1 MENKDSNKN
10 FKESI
15 CIAHQTNTYQC
26 DFYSKN
32 GFAVHCNKVNSET
45 DNIIKEIK
53 NIKEDNIY
61 LILEN
66 LNILE
71 KRSFYEII
79 LKKNKNIKI
88 KTNNS
93 LFLETLCSI
102 KNNNVQYNQAANFLT
117 LQIPLN
123 HILLIR
129 NTDIDIL
136 SVLKNNNIEH
146 DVFIK
151 LEIEIFQSFSVLDK
165 FRANLLET
173 AKEQSPN
180 NILLKENNDRL
191 SVNIDALCNDL
202 SMIIHE
208 FYTKY
213 KEYLSTNNLINK
225 INKYGEQE
233 IHSYIQEN
241 IKPAMK
247 KIESYILS
255 YTEKKDKF
263 LFAKLI
269 FASIMLI
276 VDLIIIG
283 LGVATTPLGV
293 GPLLISLGIAN
304 LSYTS
309 SILDIY
315 TSDKE
320 TYKEQEEINN
330 LLSDLYFTVL
340 LQSFGNSIKP
350 LMEYEYK
357 IRGNYIY
364 TENSISIYSSY
375 NPLNIYKNN
384 DMPTYNINYKYNEDI
399 QKDSTFSSVFNEIY
413 IENENTGKNLKQ
425 IHDRFI
431 ELYQEKKDKIFNKS
445 IDNLSQILYIETP
458 LYTTPLLSH
467 YLNNKINSNMQK
479 KVSEYCNVII
489 FTNSLLSGQS
499 PSVKQELTNKLKVNP
514 TYHISFGAGAEDYK
528 RNYGMHDY
536 ADYDLMI
543 NKVQEETSKIYPM
556 FFSCFKY
563 TEKTNYID
571 NILSNIEKIYSEYY
585 GLLSKLIKTIRQS
598 DIFIF
603 SKISIIKK
611 ILRNQSILKND
622 YGYFIFHQ
630 DKMEYNKKIPY
641 VKQYLINYF
650 AYYNEIV
657 EFINQK
663 NISDDELNIHLN
675 NLYTRIMNAFQ
686 PISYFYTNEQ
696 LDEYDMYEEYKD
708 FIKDQIQEFLDTL
721 IGNCE
726 KEFAKITEINQQ
738 HRMEFKNYKKIM
750 YPFILINFNIYD
762 KYYEYF
768 NNLYISTYDFITY
781 RNKTIANIKLNHDK
795 LSYNDIIFIKI
806 SEKIFDLS
814 LNMLKNI
821 VFSILFY
828 TDITS
833 SNIKFLHYDKI
844 KENNLE
850 DTFEY
855 GIIYNFLNQQGVHVK
870 SSFTL
875 ELYNIIKT
883 YMTYEVFK
891 KHTPSEYLVDENRY
905 NECKEYVLNIITIN
919 DKNIRDTADSQTFQS
934 TLIYL
939 YEFILDHF
947 KFKPEYINHHDVIS
961 EQETNITVESKDIAN
976 EIFLNI
982 DSINEINEEIELKG
996 LSSGAK
1002 KGAKTIGNY
1011 LFGALLDEVLQWI
1024 YDIPDKEKLKKYI
1037 NLYNYMHLDNRFL
1050 PPHTVINQH
1059 TVCMPIDII
1068 NNLSIFDNKAVLFG
1082 DKNMDINSLINAYSL
1097 YANIND
1103 TDIAKSIFKERMKTY
1118 LTGMNIKDL
1127 DNVLLT
1133 EYKDKYN
1140 GSSIHG
1146 AGASKAWDYIAK
1158 EHKNQK
1164 KDEPLNINIETI
1176 KNMLGLKDEK
1186 LSDIPDNKETG
1197 FNGSKKE
1204 YNKSIDTPA
1213 TTVAKSFYQAV
1224 CFAEGYKPD
1233 FDLVPKKIKA
1243 VQTDSKVIQKRNSS
1257 FTESLH
1263 EIARQNLRSA
1273 YMQVEKKE
1281 FDGEE
1286 LDENIYVNQQPFI
1299 GIITLWVLP
1308 QNIIEG

>member
-10 FKESI
+10 FKECI
-15 CIAHQTNTYQC
+15 CIAPQTNTYQC

-71 KRSFYEII
+71 KREFYEII

-117 LQIPLN
+117 LQIPYN
-123 HILLIR
+123 HISIIK
-129 NTDIDIL
+129 NADIDIL

-146 DVFIK
+146 GVFIK
-151 LEIEIFQSFSVLDK
+151 LEIEIIKSFSVLDK
-165 FRANLLET
+165 FRVNLLET

-180 NILLKENNDRL
+180 NILLKETNDRL

-233 IHSYIQEN
+233 ILNYIQEN
-241 IKPAMK
+241 IKPAME
-247 KIESYILS
+247 KIENYILS
-255 YTEKKDKF
+255 YTEKKEKY
-263 LFAKLI
+263 LFTKLI
-269 FASIMLI
+269 IASIMYPIDLLLI
-276 VDLIIIG
+276 GIG
-283 LGVATTPLGV
+283 IATTPMGV
-293 GPLLISLGIAN
+293 GPLLISLGVAK
-304 LSYTS
+304 LSYTYS
-309 SILDIY
+309 LIDLYISN
-315 TSDKE
+315 KE
-320 TYKEQEEINN
+320 TSKEQLEINN

-357 IRGNYIY
+357 IRGNYVY

-384 DMPTYNINYKYNEDI
+384 DIRTYNINYKYNKDI

-458 LYTTPLLSH
+458 LYTTPLLSY

-499 PSVKQELTNKLKVNP
+499 PSVTQELTNKLSINP
-514 TYHISFGAGAEDYK
+514 TYHISYSTGAEDYK
-528 RNYGMHDY
+528 RNYGMYDY

-563 TEKTNYID
+563 TGKTNYID
-571 NILSNIEKIYSEYY
+571 NILSNIEKIYNEYVA
-585 GLLSKLIKTIRQS
+585 LFNSMKNKVESWKIKYIEERQRMLE
-598 DIFIF
+598 DEKFRF
-603 SKISIIKK
+603 FYKQNY
-611 ILRNQSILKND
+611 L
-622 YGYFIFHQ
+622 
-630 DKMEYNKKIPY
+630 EYNKKIPFI
-641 VKQYLINYF
+641 KKHIIHCF
-650 AYYNEIV
+650 AYYNDMVAHIQTY
-657 EFINQK
+657 FIL
-663 NISDDELNIHLN
+663 DDELNIHLN
-675 NLYTRIMNAFQ
+675 NLFNLTMTAYQ
-686 PISYFYTNEQ
+686 SISYFYTNEQ

-708 FIKDQIQEFLDTL
+708 FIKDQIEEFLDKL
-721 IGNCE
+721 INDC
-726 KEFAKITEINQQ
+726 KNEFDKLTGINQRHQ
-738 HRMEFKNYKKIM
+738 MEFINYKNTM
-750 YPFILINFNIYD
+750 YPFILINFNIHDEYD
-762 KYYEYF
+762 KYFDNLCKNIYYF
-768 NNLYISTYDFITY
+768 LKY
-781 RNKTIANIKLNHDK
+781 RDKTITNIRLNHNQ
-795 LSYNDIIFIKI
+795 LSCDAPIFIKL
-806 SEKIFDLS
+806 SEKIFELS
-814 LNMLKNI
+814 LSLLKNI
-821 VFSILFY
+821 VLAILFY
-828 TDITS
+828 TDIS
-833 SNIKFLHYDKI
+833 SRNIKLLNDDKI
-844 KENNLE
+844 KQNNIE
-850 DTFEY
+850 DAFEY
-855 GIIYNFLNQQGVHVK
+855 GIMYNMLTGVSIN
-870 SSFTL
+870 SSFIL
-875 ELYNIIKT
+875 ELYNIIKN

-891 KHTPSEYLVDENRY
+891 KYVSTEYLVGENKY

-919 DKNIRDTADSQTFQS
+919 HKNIENIAGSQRFKS

-939 YEFILDHF
+939 YEFIFYHF
-947 KFKPEYINHHDVIS
+947 KFNPEYINHNDVIS
-961 EQETNITVESKDIAN
+961 EQETNITVESKDIAT

-982 DSINEINEEIELKG
+982 DSINEISEEIEFKG

-1002 KGAKTIGNY
+1002 KGAKKVANY
-1011 LFGALLDEVLQWI
+1011 FFDALLDEVLQWI
-1024 YDIPDKEKLKKYI
+1024 YDIPDKEVLKKYI
-1037 NLYNYMHLDNRFL
+1037 NLYNYMHLDDKFL

-1118 LTGMNIKDL
+1118 LTGINVTDL
-1127 DNVLLT
+1127 DNVLLK

-1146 AGASKAWDYIAK
+1146 AGALKAWDYIAK
-1158 EHKNQK
+1158 KHKEQK

-1186 LSDIPDNKETG
+1186 LSNISDNNDIEI
-1197 FNGSKKE
+1197 NGNARMD
-1204 YNKSIDTPA
+1204 NKSIDTPA

-1243 VQTDSKVIQKRNSS
+1243 VQTDSKIIQKRNSS

-1273 YMQVEKKE
+1273 YMQVDDKK
-1281 FDGEE
+1281 FK
-1286 LDENIYVNQQPFI
+1286 DENINDKILVNQQPFI

-1308 QNIIEG
+1308 QNLIEG

>member
-71 KRSFYEII
+71 KREFYEII

-117 LQIPLN
+117 LQIPYN
-123 HILLIR
+123 HISIIK
-129 NTDIDIL
+129 NADIDIL

-146 DVFIK
+146 GVFIK
-151 LEIEIFQSFSVLDK
+151 LEIEIIKSFSVLDK
-165 FRANLLET
+165 FRVNLLET

-180 NILLKENNDRL
+180 NILLKETNDRL

-233 IHSYIQEN
+233 ILNYIQEN
-241 IKPAMK
+241 IKPAME
-247 KIESYILS
+247 KIENYILS
-255 YTEKKDKF
+255 YTEKKEKY
-263 LFAKLI
+263 LFTKLI
-269 FASIMLI
+269 IASIMYPIDLLLI
-276 VDLIIIG
+276 GIG
-283 LGVATTPLGV
+283 IATTPMGV
-293 GPLLISLGIAN
+293 GPLLISLGVAK
-304 LSYTS
+304 LSYTYS
-309 SILDIY
+309 LIDLYISN
-315 TSDKE
+315 KE
-320 TYKEQEEINN
+320 TSKEQLEINN

-357 IRGNYIY
+357 IRGNYVY

-384 DMPTYNINYKYNEDI
+384 DIRTYNINYKYNKDI
-399 QKDSTFSSVFNEIY
+399 QKDSTFSTVFNEIY

-458 LYTTPLLSH
+458 LYTTPLLSY
-467 YLNNKINSNMQK
+467 YLSNKIDSNMNK
-479 KVSEYCNVII
+479 NITDYCNVII

-499 PSVKQELTNKLKVNP
+499 PSVKQELTNKLSINP
-514 TYHISFGAGAEDYK
+514 TYHISYSTGAEDYK
-528 RNYGMHDY
+528 RNYGMYDY

-563 TEKTNYID
+563 TGKTNYID
-571 NILSNIEKIYSEYY
+571 NILSNIEKIYNEYVA
-585 GLLSKLIKTIRQS
+585 LFNSMKNKVESWKIKYIEERQRMLE
-598 DIFIF
+598 DEKFRF
-603 SKISIIKK
+603 FYKQNY
-611 ILRNQSILKND
+611 L
-622 YGYFIFHQ
+622 
-630 DKMEYNKKIPY
+630 EYNKKIPFI
-641 VKQYLINYF
+641 KKHIIHCF
-650 AYYNEIV
+650 AYYNDMVAHIQTY
-657 EFINQK
+657 FIL
-663 NISDDELNIHLN
+663 DDELNIHLN
-675 NLYTRIMNAFQ
+675 NLFNLTMTAYQ
-686 PISYFYTNEQ
+686 SISYFYTNEQ

-708 FIKDQIQEFLDTL
+708 FIKDQIEEFLDKL
-721 IGNCE
+721 INDC
-726 KEFAKITEINQQ
+726 KNEFDKLTGINQRHQ
-738 HRMEFKNYKKIM
+738 MEFINYKNTM
-750 YPFILINFNIYD
+750 YPFILINFNIHDEYD
-762 KYYEYF
+762 KYFDNLCKNIYYF
-768 NNLYISTYDFITY
+768 LKY
-781 RNKTIANIKLNHDK
+781 RDKTITNIRLNHNQ
-795 LSYNDIIFIKI
+795 LSCDAPIFIKL
-806 SEKIFDLS
+806 SEKIFELS
-814 LNMLKNI
+814 LSLLKNI
-821 VFSILFY
+821 VLAILFY
-828 TDITS
+828 TDIS
-833 SNIKFLHYDKI
+833 SRNIKLLNDDKI
-844 KENNLE
+844 KQNNIE
-850 DTFEY
+850 DAFEY
-855 GIIYNFLNQQGVHVK
+855 GIMYNMLTGVSIN
-870 SSFTL
+870 SSFIL
-875 ELYNIIKT
+875 ELYNIIKN

-891 KHTPSEYLVDENRY
+891 KYVSTEYLVGENKY

-919 DKNIRDTADSQTFQS
+919 HKNIENIAGSQRFKS

-939 YEFILDHF
+939 YEFIFYHF
-947 KFKPEYINHHDVIS
+947 KFNPEYINHNDVIS
-961 EQETNITVESKDIAN
+961 EQETNITVESKDIAT

-982 DSINEINEEIELKG
+982 DSINEISEEIEFKG

-1002 KGAKTIGNY
+1002 KGAKKVANY
-1011 LFGALLDEVLQWI
+1011 FFDALLDEVLQWI
-1024 YDIPDKEKLKKYI
+1024 YDIPDKEVLKKYI
-1037 NLYNYMHLDNRFL
+1037 NLYNYMHLDDKFL

-1146 AGASKAWDYIAK
+1146 AGALKAWDYIAK
-1158 EHKNQK
+1158 KHKEQK

-1186 LSDIPDNKETG
+1186 LSNISDNNDIEI
-1197 FNGSKKE
+1197 NGNARMD
-1204 YNKSIDTPA
+1204 NKSIDTPA

-1243 VQTDSKVIQKRNSS
+1243 VQTDSKIIQKRNSS

-1273 YMQVEKKE
+1273 YMQVDDKK
-1281 FDGEE
+1281 FK
-1286 LDENIYVNQQPFI
+1286 DENINDKILVNQQPFI

-1308 QNIIEG
+1308 QNLIEG

>member
-71 KRSFYEII
+71 KREFYEII
-79 LKKNKNIKI
+79 LKKKKNIKI

-117 LQIPLN
+117 LQIPYN
-123 HILLIR
+123 HISIIK
-129 NTDIDIL
+129 NADIDIL

-146 DVFIK
+146 GVFIK
-151 LEIEIFQSFSVLDK
+151 LEIEIIKSFSVLDK
-165 FRANLLET
+165 FRVNLLET

-180 NILLKENNDRL
+180 NILLKETNDRL
-191 SVNIDALCNDL
+191 SVNIDALCNAL

-247 KIESYILS
+247 NIESYILS

-320 TYKEQEEINN
+320 TYKEQLEINN

-384 DMPTYNINYKYNEDI
+384 DIPTYNINYKYNKDI
-399 QKDSTFSSVFNEIY
+399 QKDSTFSTVFNEIY

-499 PSVKQELTNKLKVNP
+499 PSVKQELTNKLSINP

-528 RNYGMHDY
+528 RNYGMYDY

-563 TEKTNYID
+563 TGKTNYID
-571 NILSNIEKIYSEYY
+571 NILSKIEKIYNEYVA
-585 GLLSKLIKTIRQS
+585 LFNSMKNKVESWKIKYIEDRQRMLE
-598 DIFIF
+598 DEKFRFFYTQIN
-603 SKISIIKK
+603 
-611 ILRNQSILKND
+611 L
-622 YGYFIFHQ
+622 
-630 DKMEYNKKIPY
+630 EYNKKIPFIR
-641 VKQYLINYF
+641 KHIINYF
-650 AYYNEIV
+650 AYYNDTI
-657 EFINQK
+657 IYIK
-663 NISDDELNIHLN
+663 NYTLLDDELNTHLN
-675 NLYTRIMNAFQ
+675 NLFNLTMSAYQ
-686 PISYFYTNEQ
+686 SISYFYTNEQ
-696 LDEYDMYEEYKD
+696 LDEYDMYEEYKG

-828 TDITS
+828 SDITHS
-833 SNIKFLHYDKI
+833 RIQFLHYDKI

-855 GIIYNFLNQQGVHVK
+855 GIIYNFLNQQGVHVR

-875 ELYNIIKT
+875 ELYNIIKKF
-883 YMTYEVFK
+883 MTYEVFK
-891 KHTPSEYLVDENRY
+891 KHVPNEYLVDENKY
-905 NECKEYVLNIITIN
+905 NECKEYILNIITIN
-919 DKNIRDTADSQTFQS
+919 HTNIRDTADSQTFQS

-939 YEFILDHF
+939 YDFILDHF
-947 KFKPEYINHHDVIS
+947 KFKPEYINHYKVIS
-961 EQETNITVESKDIAN
+961 EQEI
-976 EIFLNI
+976 NI
-982 DSINEINEEIELKG
+982 DIESIDIFTEILLNADTIYEINEEIDLKG

-1037 NLYNYMHLDNRFL
+1037 NLYNYMHLDDKFL

-1158 EHKNQK
+1158 KHKEQK

-1186 LSDIPDNKETG
+1186 LSNISDNNDIEI
-1197 FNGSKKE
+1197 NGNARMD
-1204 YNKSIDTPA
+1204 NKSIDTPA

-1243 VQTDSKVIQKRNSS
+1243 VQTDSKIIQKRNSS

-1273 YMQVEKKE
+1273 YMQVDSKK
-1281 FDGEE
+1281 FDGEIS
-1286 LDENIYVNQQPFI
+1286 LKDISVNQQPFI
-1299 GIITLWVLP
+1299 GIITLWILP
-1308 QNIIEG
+1308 QNIIEV

>member
-1 MENKDSNKN
+1 MESKDSKKS
-10 FKESI
+10 FKENV
-15 CIAHQTNTYQC
+15 CIASQTNTYQC

-32 GFAVHCNKVNSET
+32 GFAVHSNIFNSET

-53 NIKEDNIY
+53 HIKEDNIY

-102 KNNNVQYNQAANFLT
+102 KNNNVQYNQAAKILT
-117 LQIPLN
+117 LQIPYN
-123 HILLIR
+123 QIFSTK
-129 NTDIDIL
+129 NSCIDIL
-136 SVLKNNNIEH
+136 SILKNKYTNPEQMF
-146 DVFIK
+146 FIK

-173 AKEQSPN
+173 AKEQSPD
-180 NILLKENNDRL
+180 NILLKENNGRL

-202 SMIIHE
+202 SKVIHE
-208 FYTKY
+208 FYIQY
-213 KEYLSTNNLINK
+213 KEFLSTNNIINK
-225 INKYGEQE
+225 INTNGEQE
-233 IHSYIQEN
+233 ILNYIQEN
-241 IKPAMK
+241 IKSAMT
-247 KIESYILS
+247 KIADYIFS
-255 YTEKKDKF
+255 YTKQKKKY
-263 LFAKLI
+263 LSTTLI
-269 FASIMLI
+269 IASIMYPIDLLLI
-276 VDLIIIG
+276 
-283 LGVATTPLGV
+283 GVGIATTPTGI
-293 GPLLISLGIAN
+293 GPLLISLGLAK
-304 LSYTS
+304 LSYS
-309 SILDIY
+309 FSLINLY
-315 TSDKE
+315 NSNQE
-320 TYKEQEEINN
+320 TINEQIEINT
-330 LLSDLYFTVL
+330 LLSDLYYTVL
-340 LQSFGNSIKP
+340 LQSFSNSIKP

-384 DMPTYNINYKYNEDI
+384 DIPTYNINYKYNKDI
-399 QKDSTFSSVFNEIY
+399 QKDSTFSTVFNEIY

-458 LYTTPLLSH
+458 LYTTPLLSY
-467 YLNNKINSNMQK
+467 YLNNKINSNMHK

-499 PSVKQELTNKLKVNP
+499 PLVKQELTDKLSINP
-514 TYHISFGAGAEDYK
+514 TYHISYNIGAEDYK
-528 RNYGMHDY
+528 RNYGMYDY

-563 TEKTNYID
+563 AEKTNYID
-571 NILSNIEKIYSEYY
+571 NILSKIEKIYNEYVA
-585 GLLSKLIKTIRQS
+585 LFNSMKNKVESWKIRYIEERQRMLE
-598 DIFIF
+598 DENFRF
-603 SKISIIKK
+603 FYKQNY
-611 ILRNQSILKND
+611 LEN
-622 YGYFIFHQ
+622 
-630 DKMEYNKKIPY
+630 NKKIPFI
-641 VKQYLINYF
+641 KKHIINYF
-650 AYYNEIV
+650 AYYNDMVVHIKTY
-657 EFINQK
+657 FIL
-663 NISDDELNIHLN
+663 DDELNIHLN
-675 NLYTRIMNAFQ
+675 NLFNLTMNAYQ
-686 PISYFYTNEQ
+686 SISYFYTNEQ
-696 LDEYDMYEEYKD
+696 LDDYDMYDEYKD
-708 FIKDQIQEFLDTL
+708 FIKEQITEFLDTL

-750 YPFILINFNIYD
+750 NLFILINFNIYD
-762 KYYEYF
+762 NYYEYF
-768 NNLYISTYDFITY
+768 NNLYISTYDFIQY

-814 LNMLKNI
+814 LNILKNI

-828 TDITS
+828 THITS
-833 SNIKFLHYDKI
+833 SNIKLLLYDKI
-844 KENNLE
+844 KEKNLE

-855 GIIYNFLNQQGVHVK
+855 GIIYNFLNQQGIHVK

-875 ELYNIIKT
+875 ELYNIIET
-883 YMTYEVFK
+883 YMTYEVFN
-891 KHTPSEYLVDENRY
+891 KHVPNEYLIDENRY
-905 NECKEYVLNIITIN
+905 NKCKEYVLDIITIN
-919 DKNIRDTADSQTFQS
+919 YKNIKDTADSQTFKS

-939 YEFILDHF
+939 YELILDHF
-947 KFKPEYINHHDVIS
+947 KFKPEYINHYDAVS
-961 EQETNITVESKDIAN
+961 EQETNITVESIDIFT
-976 EIFLNI
+976 EILLNADTI
-982 DSINEINEEIELKG
+982 YETNEEIKLKG
-996 LSSGAK
+996 VSSAVK
-1002 KGAKTIGNY
+1002 KGAYKIGNY
-1011 LFGALLDEVLQWI
+1011 LFGALLDEMLQWI
-1024 YDIPDKEKLKKYI
+1024 YDIPDKEILKKYI
-1037 NLYNYMHLDNRFL
+1037 NLYNYMHLDDKFL

-1059 TVCMPIDII
+1059 SVCMPIDIT
-1068 NNLSIFDNKAVLFG
+1068 NNFSIFDNSFILFG

-1103 TDIAKSIFKERMKTY
+1103 ADKARTIFKERIKIY
-1118 LTGMNIKDL
+1118 LTGEYVKGL
-1127 DNVLLT
+1127 DNVLL
-1133 EYKDKYN
+1133 EKYAKEHN
-1140 GSSIHG
+1140 NNNIHG
-1146 AGASKAWDYIAK
+1146 AGAVKAWNYIAK
-1158 EHKNQK
+1158 KHKDCK
-1164 KDEPLNINIETI
+1164 EDEPLDINIETI

-1186 LSDIPDNKETG
+1186 LPNTADNKDTYSSG
-1197 FNGSKKE
+1197 
-1204 YNKSIDTPA
+1204 NKMLDTKTIDTPA

-1243 VQTDSKVIQKRNSS
+1243 VQSDSKKTEKRNSS

-1273 YMQVEKKE
+1273 YMQVESKLFK
-1281 FDGEE
+1281 GENQWE
-1286 LDENIYVNQQPFI
+1286 KVSVNQQPFI
-1299 GIITLWVLP
+1299 GIITMWVIP
-1308 QNIIEG
+1308 QNLIEE

>member
-1 MENKDSNKN
+1 ME
-10 FKESI
+10 
-15 CIAHQTNTYQC
+15 
-26 DFYSKN
+26 
-32 GFAVHCNKVNSET
+32 
-45 DNIIKEIK
+45 
-53 NIKEDNIY
+53 
-61 LILEN
+61 
-66 LNILE
+66 
-71 KRSFYEII
+71 
-79 LKKNKNIKI
+79 
-88 KTNNS
+88 
-93 LFLETLCSI
+93 
-102 KNNNVQYNQAANFLT
+102 
-117 LQIPLN
+117 
-123 HILLIR
+123 
-129 NTDIDIL
+129 
-136 SVLKNNNIEH
+136 
-146 DVFIK
+146 
-151 LEIEIFQSFSVLDK
+151 
-165 FRANLLET
+165 
-173 AKEQSPN
+173 
-180 NILLKENNDRL
+180 
-191 SVNIDALCNDL
+191 
-202 SMIIHE
+202 
-208 FYTKY
+208 
-213 KEYLSTNNLINK
+213 
-225 INKYGEQE
+225 
-233 IHSYIQEN
+233 
-241 IKPAMK
+241 
-247 KIESYILS
+247 KIENYILS
-255 YTEKKDKF
+255 YTEKKEKY
-263 LFAKLI
+263 LFTKLI
-269 FASIMLI
+269 IASIMYPIDLLLI
-276 VDLIIIG
+276 GIG
-283 LGVATTPLGV
+283 IATTPMGV
-293 GPLLISLGIAN
+293 GSVLISLGVAK
-304 LSYTS
+304 LSYTYS
-309 SILDIY
+309 LIDLYISN
-315 TSDKE
+315 KE
-320 TYKEQEEINN
+320 TSKEQLEINN

-357 IRGNYIY
+357 IRGNYVY

-384 DMPTYNINYKYNEDI
+384 DIRTYNINYKYNKDI

-467 YLNNKINSNMQK
+467 YLNNKINSNMHK

-499 PSVKQELTNKLKVNP
+499 PSVTQELTNKLSINP
-514 TYHISFGAGAEDYK
+514 TYHISYSTGAEDYK
-528 RNYGMHDY
+528 RNYGMYDY

-563 TEKTNYID
+563 TGKTNYID
-571 NILSNIEKIYSEYY
+571 NILSNIEKIYNEYVA
-585 GLLSKLIKTIRQS
+585 LFNSMKNKVESWKIKYIEERQRMLE
-598 DIFIF
+598 DEKFRF
-603 SKISIIKK
+603 FYKQNY
-611 ILRNQSILKND
+611 L
-622 YGYFIFHQ
+622 
-630 DKMEYNKKIPY
+630 EYNKKIPFI
-641 VKQYLINYF
+641 KKHIIHCF
-650 AYYNEIV
+650 AYYNDMVAHIQTY
-657 EFINQK
+657 FIL
-663 NISDDELNIHLN
+663 DDELNIHLN
-675 NLYTRIMNAFQ
+675 NLFNLTMTAYQ
-686 PISYFYTNEQ
+686 SISYFYTNEQ

-708 FIKDQIQEFLDTL
+708 FIKDQIEEFLDKL
-721 IGNCE
+721 INDC
-726 KEFAKITEINQQ
+726 KNEFDKLTGINQRHQ
-738 HRMEFKNYKKIM
+738 MEFINYKNTM
-750 YPFILINFNIYD
+750 YPFILINFNIHDEYD
-762 KYYEYF
+762 KYFDNLCKNIYYF
-768 NNLYISTYDFITY
+768 LKY
-781 RNKTIANIKLNHDK
+781 RDKTITNIRLNHNQ
-795 LSYNDIIFIKI
+795 LSCDAPIFIKL
-806 SEKIFDLS
+806 SEKIFELS
-814 LNMLKNI
+814 LSLLKNI
-821 VFSILFY
+821 VLAILFY
-828 TDITS
+828 TDIS
-833 SNIKFLHYDKI
+833 SRNIKLLNDDKI
-844 KENNLE
+844 KQNNIE
-850 DTFEY
+850 DAFEY
-855 GIIYNFLNQQGVHVK
+855 GIMYNMLTGVSIN
-870 SSFTL
+870 SSFIL
-875 ELYNIIKT
+875 ELYNIIKN

-891 KHTPSEYLVDENRY
+891 KYVSTEYLVGENKY

-919 DKNIRDTADSQTFQS
+919 HKNIENIAGSQRFKS

-947 KFKPEYINHHDVIS
+947 KFNPKYINHNDVIS
-961 EQETNITVESKDIAN
+961 EQETNITVESKDIAT

-982 DSINEINEEIELKG
+982 DSINEISEEIEFKG

-1002 KGAKTIGNY
+1002 KGAKKVANY
-1011 LFGALLDEVLQWI
+1011 FFDALLDEVLQWI
-1024 YDIPDKEKLKKYI
+1024 YDIPDKEVLKKYI
-1037 NLYNYMHLDNRFL
+1037 NLYNYMHLDDKFL

-1068 NNLSIFDNKAVLFG
+1068 NNFSIFDNKAVLFG

-1118 LTGMNIKDL
+1118 LTGINVTDL
-1127 DNVLLT
+1127 DNVLLK

-1146 AGASKAWDYIAK
+1146 AGALKAWDYIAK

-1243 VQTDSKVIQKRNSS
+1243 VQTDSKIIQKRNSS

-1273 YMQVEKKE
+1273 YMQVDDKK
-1281 FDGEE
+1281 FK
-1286 LDENIYVNQQPFI
+1286 DEYLKKQISVNQQPFI

>member
-1 MENKDSNKN
+1 MDSKDSKKN
-10 FKESI
+10 FKECL
-15 CIAHQTNTYQC
+15 CIAPQTNTYQC

-32 GFAVHCNKVNSET
+32 GFTICCNKVNSET

-53 NIKEDNIY
+53 HIKEDNIY

-71 KRSFYEII
+71 KREFYEII

-117 LQIPLN
+117 LQIPYN
-123 HILLIR
+123 HISIIK
-129 NTDIDIL
+129 NADIDIL

-146 DVFIK
+146 DIFIK
-151 LEIEIFQSFSVLDK
+151 LEIEIFPSFSVLDK

-180 NILLKENNDRL
+180 NILLKETNDRL
-191 SVNIDALCNDL
+191 SVNIDALCNAL
-202 SMIIHE
+202 AKIIEE
-208 FYTKY
+208 FYTQY

-241 IKPAMK
+241 IKPAME
-247 KIESYILS
+247 KIENYILS
-255 YTEKKDKF
+255 YTEKKEKY
-263 LFAKLI
+263 LFTKLI
-269 FASIMLI
+269 IASIMYPIDLLLI
-276 VDLIIIG
+276 GIG
-283 LGVATTPLGV
+283 IATTPTGV
-293 GPLLISLGIAN
+293 GPLLISLGVAK
-304 LSYTS
+304 LSYTYS
-309 SILDIY
+309 LIDLYISN
-315 TSDKE
+315 KE
-320 TYKEQEEINN
+320 TSKEQLEINN

-357 IRGNYIY
+357 IRGNYVY

-384 DMPTYNINYKYNEDI
+384 DIRTYNINYKYNKDI

-499 PSVKQELTNKLKVNP
+499 PSVTQELTNKLSINP
-514 TYHISFGAGAEDYK
+514 TYHISYSTGAEDYK

-563 TEKTNYID
+563 TGKTNYID
-571 NILSNIEKIYSEYY
+571 NILSNIEKIYNEYVA
-585 GLLSKLIKTIRQS
+585 LFNSMKNKVESWKIKYIEERQRMLE
-598 DIFIF
+598 DEKFRF
-603 SKISIIKK
+603 FYKQNY
-611 ILRNQSILKND
+611 L
-622 YGYFIFHQ
+622 
-630 DKMEYNKKIPY
+630 EYNKKIPFI
-641 VKQYLINYF
+641 KKHIIHCF
-650 AYYNEIV
+650 AYYNDMVAHIQTY
-657 EFINQK
+657 FIL
-663 NISDDELNIHLN
+663 DDELNIHLN
-675 NLYTRIMNAFQ
+675 NLFNLTMTAYQ
-686 PISYFYTNEQ
+686 SISYFYTNEQ

-708 FIKDQIQEFLDTL
+708 FIKDQIEEFLDKL
-721 IGNCE
+721 INDC
-726 KEFAKITEINQQ
+726 KNEFDKLTGINQRHQ
-738 HRMEFKNYKKIM
+738 MEFINYKNTM
-750 YPFILINFNIYD
+750 YPFILINFNIHDEYD
-762 KYYEYF
+762 KYFDNLCKNIYYF
-768 NNLYISTYDFITY
+768 LKY
-781 RNKTIANIKLNHDK
+781 RDKTITNIRLNHNQ
-795 LSYNDIIFIKI
+795 LSCDAPIFIKL
-806 SEKIFDLS
+806 SEKIFELS
-814 LNMLKNI
+814 LSLLKNI
-821 VFSILFY
+821 VLAILFY
-828 TDITS
+828 TDIS
-833 SNIKFLHYDKI
+833 SRNIKLLNDDKI
-844 KENNLE
+844 KQNNIE
-850 DTFEY
+850 DAFEY
-855 GIIYNFLNQQGVHVK
+855 GIMYNMLTGVSIN
-870 SSFTL
+870 SSFIL
-875 ELYNIIKT
+875 ELYNIIKN

-891 KHTPSEYLVDENRY
+891 KYVSTEYLVGENKY
-905 NECKEYVLNIITIN
+905 NECKKYVLNIITIN
-919 DKNIRDTADSQTFQS
+919 HKNIENIAGSQRFKS

-939 YEFILDHF
+939 YEFIFYHF
-947 KFKPEYINHHDVIS
+947 KFNPEYINHNDVIS
-961 EQETNITVESKDIAN
+961 EQETNITVESKDIAT

-982 DSINEINEEIELKG
+982 DSINEISEEIEFKG

-1002 KGAKTIGNY
+1002 KGAKKVANY
-1011 LFGALLDEVLQWI
+1011 FFDALLDEVLQWI
-1024 YDIPDKEKLKKYI
+1024 YDIPDKEVLKKYI
-1037 NLYNYMHLDNRFL
+1037 NLYNYMHLDNKFL

-1118 LTGMNIKDL
+1118 LTGINVTDL
-1127 DNVLLT
+1127 DNVLLK

-1146 AGASKAWDYIAK
+1146 AGALKAWDYIAK

-1186 LSDIPDNKETG
+1186 ISNISDNNDIEI
-1197 FNGSKKE
+1197 NGNTRID
-1204 YNKSIDTPA
+1204 NKSIDTPA
-1213 TTVAKSFYQAV
+1213 TTVAKSLYQAV
-1224 CFAEGYKPD
+1224 CYAEGYKPD
-1233 FDLVPKKIKA
+1233 FDLVPKKIKYVENSA
-1243 VQTDSKVIQKRNSS
+1243 KKYEKRNSL
-1257 FTESLH
+1257 FVESLH

-1273 YMQVEKKE
+1273 YMQTDKKE
-1281 FDGEE
+1281 FKDE
-1286 LDENIYVNQQPFI
+1286 LYHKISVNQQPFI
-1299 GIITLWVLP
+1299 GIITLWILP
-1308 QNIIEG
+1308 QNIIEV

>member
-71 KRSFYEII
+71 KREFYEII

-180 NILLKENNDRL
+180 NILLKETNDRL

-233 IHSYIQEN
+233 ILNYIQEN
-241 IKPAMK
+241 IKPAME
-247 KIESYILS
+247 KIENYILS
-255 YTEKKDKF
+255 YTEKKEKY
-263 LFAKLI
+263 LFTKLI
-269 FASIMLI
+269 IASIMYPIDLLLI
-276 VDLIIIG
+276 GIG
-283 LGVATTPLGV
+283 IATTPMGV
-293 GPLLISLGIAN
+293 GPLLISLGVAK
-304 LSYTS
+304 LSYTYS
-309 SILDIY
+309 LIDLYISN
-315 TSDKE
+315 KE
-320 TYKEQEEINN
+320 TSKEQLEINN

-357 IRGNYIY
+357 IRGNYVY

-384 DMPTYNINYKYNEDI
+384 DIRTYNINYKYNKDI

-458 LYTTPLLSH
+458 LYTTPLLSY

-499 PSVKQELTNKLKVNP
+499 PSVTQELTNKLSINP
-514 TYHISFGAGAEDYK
+514 TYHISYSTGAEDYK
-528 RNYGMHDY
+528 RNYGMYDY

-563 TEKTNYID
+563 TGKTNYID
-571 NILSNIEKIYSEYY
+571 NILSNIEKIYNEYVA
-585 GLLSKLIKTIRQS
+585 LFNSMKNKVESWKIKYIEERQRMLE
-598 DIFIF
+598 DEKFRF
-603 SKISIIKK
+603 FYKQNY
-611 ILRNQSILKND
+611 L
-622 YGYFIFHQ
+622 
-630 DKMEYNKKIPY
+630 EYNKKIPFI
-641 VKQYLINYF
+641 KKHIIHCF
-650 AYYNEIV
+650 AYYNDMVAHIQTY
-657 EFINQK
+657 FIL
-663 NISDDELNIHLN
+663 DDELNIHLN
-675 NLYTRIMNAFQ
+675 NLFNLTMTAYQ
-686 PISYFYTNEQ
+686 SISYFYTNEQ

-708 FIKDQIQEFLDTL
+708 FIKDQIEEFLDKL
-721 IGNCE
+721 INDC
-726 KEFAKITEINQQ
+726 KNEFDKLTGINQRHQ
-738 HRMEFKNYKKIM
+738 MEFINYKNTM
-750 YPFILINFNIYD
+750 YPFILINFNIHDEYD
-762 KYYEYF
+762 KYFDNLCKNIYYF
-768 NNLYISTYDFITY
+768 LKY
-781 RNKTIANIKLNHDK
+781 RDKTITNIRLNHNQ
-795 LSYNDIIFIKI
+795 LSCDAPIFIKL
-806 SEKIFDLS
+806 SEKIFELS
-814 LNMLKNI
+814 LSLLKNI
-821 VFSILFY
+821 VLAILFY
-828 TDITS
+828 TDIS
-833 SNIKFLHYDKI
+833 SRNIKLLNDDKI
-844 KENNLE
+844 KQNNIE
-850 DTFEY
+850 DAFEY
-855 GIIYNFLNQQGVHVK
+855 GIMYNMLTGVSIN
-870 SSFTL
+870 SSFIL
-875 ELYNIIKT
+875 ELYNIIKN

-891 KHTPSEYLVDENRY
+891 KYVSTEYLVGENKY

-919 DKNIRDTADSQTFQS
+919 HKNIENIAGSQRFKS

-939 YEFILDHF
+939 YEFIFYHF
-947 KFKPEYINHHDVIS
+947 KFNPEYINHNDVIS
-961 EQETNITVESKDIAN
+961 EQETNITVESKDIAT

-982 DSINEINEEIELKG
+982 DSINEISEEIEFKG

-1002 KGAKTIGNY
+1002 KGAKKVANY
-1011 LFGALLDEVLQWI
+1011 FFDALLDEVLQWI
-1024 YDIPDKEKLKKYI
+1024 YDIPDKEVLKKYI
-1037 NLYNYMHLDNRFL
+1037 NLYNYMHLDDKFL

-1146 AGASKAWDYIAK
+1146 AGALKAWDYIAK
-1158 EHKNQK
+1158 KHKEQK

-1186 LSDIPDNKETG
+1186 LSNISDNNDIEI
-1197 FNGSKKE
+1197 NGNNQESDE
-1204 YNKSIDTPA
+1204 SIDTPA

-1243 VQTDSKVIQKRNSS
+1243 VQSDNKKMEKRNSS

-1273 YMQVEKKE
+1273 YMQVDDKK
-1281 FDGEE
+1281 FK
-1286 LDENIYVNQQPFI
+1286 DENINDKILVNQQPFI

-1308 QNIIEG
+1308 QNLIEG

>member
-1 MENKDSNKN
+1 MDSKDSKKN
-10 FKESI
+10 FKECL
-15 CIAHQTNTYQC
+15 CIAPQTNTYQC

-32 GFAVHCNKVNSET
+32 GFTICCNKVNSET

-53 NIKEDNIY
+53 HIKEDNIY

-71 KRSFYEII
+71 KREFYEII

-117 LQIPLN
+117 LQIPCE
-123 HILLIR
+123 HILSLK
-129 NTDIDIL
+129 NTYIDIL
-136 SVLKNNNIEH
+136 SILKDNNIKKGIF
-146 DVFIK
+146 VK
-151 LEIEIFQSFSVLDK
+151 LEIEIFKSFSVLDK

-180 NILLKENNDRL
+180 NILLKETNDRL
-191 SVNIDALCNDL
+191 SVNIDALCNAL
-202 SMIIHE
+202 AKIIEE
-208 FYTKY
+208 FYTQY

-241 IKPAMK
+241 IKPAME
-247 KIESYILS
+247 KIENYILS
-255 YTEKKDKF
+255 YTEKKEKY
-263 LFAKLI
+263 LFTKLI
-269 FASIMLI
+269 IASIMYPIDLLLI
-276 VDLIIIG
+276 GIG
-283 LGVATTPLGV
+283 IATTPMGV
-293 GPLLISLGIAN
+293 GPLLISLGVAK
-304 LSYTS
+304 LSYTYS
-309 SILDIY
+309 LIDLYISN
-315 TSDKE
+315 KE
-320 TYKEQEEINN
+320 TSKEQLEINN

-357 IRGNYIY
+357 IRGNYVY

-384 DMPTYNINYKYNEDI
+384 DIRTYNINYKYNKDI

-458 LYTTPLLSH
+458 LYTTPLLSY

-499 PSVKQELTNKLKVNP
+499 PSVTQELTNKLSINP
-514 TYHISFGAGAEDYK
+514 TYHISYSTGAEDYK
-528 RNYGMHDY
+528 RNYGMYDY

-563 TEKTNYID
+563 TGKTNYID
-571 NILSNIEKIYSEYY
+571 NILSNIEKIYNEYVA
-585 GLLSKLIKTIRQS
+585 LFNSMKNKVESWKIKYIEERQRMLE
-598 DIFIF
+598 DEKFRF
-603 SKISIIKK
+603 FYKQNY
-611 ILRNQSILKND
+611 L
-622 YGYFIFHQ
+622 
-630 DKMEYNKKIPY
+630 EYNKKIPFI
-641 VKQYLINYF
+641 KKHIIHCF
-650 AYYNEIV
+650 AYYNDMVAHIQTY
-657 EFINQK
+657 FIL
-663 NISDDELNIHLN
+663 DDELNIHLN
-675 NLYTRIMNAFQ
+675 NLFNLTMTAYQ
-686 PISYFYTNEQ
+686 SISYFYTNEQ

-708 FIKDQIQEFLDTL
+708 FIKDQIEEFLDKL
-721 IGNCE
+721 INDC
-726 KEFAKITEINQQ
+726 KNEFDKLTGINQRHQ
-738 HRMEFKNYKKIM
+738 MEFINYKNTM
-750 YPFILINFNIYD
+750 YPFILINFNIHDEYD
-762 KYYEYF
+762 KYFDNLCKNIYYF
-768 NNLYISTYDFITY
+768 LKY
-781 RNKTIANIKLNHDK
+781 RDKTITNIRLNHNQ
-795 LSYNDIIFIKI
+795 LSCDAPIFIKL
-806 SEKIFDLS
+806 SEKIFELS
-814 LNMLKNI
+814 LSLLKNI
-821 VFSILFY
+821 VLAILFY
-828 TDITS
+828 TDIS
-833 SNIKFLHYDKI
+833 SRNIKLLNDDKI
-844 KENNLE
+844 KQNNIE
-850 DTFEY
+850 DAFEY
-855 GIIYNFLNQQGVHVK
+855 GIMYNMLTGVSIN
-870 SSFTL
+870 SSFIL
-875 ELYNIIKT
+875 ELYNIIKN

-891 KHTPSEYLVDENRY
+891 KYVSTEYLVGENKY

-919 DKNIRDTADSQTFQS
+919 HKNIENIAGSQRFKS

-939 YEFILDHF
+939 YEFIFYHF
-947 KFKPEYINHHDVIS
+947 KFNPEYINHNDVIS
-961 EQETNITVESKDIAN
+961 EQETNITVESKDIAT

-982 DSINEINEEIELKG
+982 DSINEISEEIEFKG

-1002 KGAKTIGNY
+1002 KGAKKVANY
-1011 LFGALLDEVLQWI
+1011 FFDALLDEVLQWI
-1024 YDIPDKEKLKKYI
+1024 YDIPDKEVLKKYI
-1037 NLYNYMHLDNRFL
+1037 NLYNYMHLDNKFL

-1118 LTGMNIKDL
+1118 LTGINVTDL
-1127 DNVLLT
+1127 DNVLLK

-1146 AGASKAWDYIAK
+1146 AGALKAWDYIAK

-1281 FDGEE
+1281 FYGEE

>member
-71 KRSFYEII
+71 KREFYEII

-117 LQIPLN
+117 LQIPYN
-123 HILLIR
+123 HISIIK
-129 NTDIDIL
+129 NADIDIL

-146 DVFIK
+146 GVFIK
-151 LEIEIFQSFSVLDK
+151 LEIEIIKSFSVLDK
-165 FRANLLET
+165 FRVNLLET

-180 NILLKENNDRL
+180 NILLKETNDRL

-233 IHSYIQEN
+233 ILNYIQEN
-241 IKPAMK
+241 IKPAME
-247 KIESYILS
+247 KIENYILS
-255 YTEKKDKF
+255 YTEKKEKY
-263 LFAKLI
+263 LFTKLI
-269 FASIMLI
+269 IASIMYPIDLLLI
-276 VDLIIIG
+276 GIG
-283 LGVATTPLGV
+283 IATTPMGV
-293 GPLLISLGIAN
+293 GPLLISLGVAK
-304 LSYTS
+304 LSYTYS
-309 SILDIY
+309 LIDLYISN
-315 TSDKE
+315 KE
-320 TYKEQEEINN
+320 TSKEQLEINN

-357 IRGNYIY
+357 IRGNYVY

-384 DMPTYNINYKYNEDI
+384 DIRTYNINYKYNKDI

-458 LYTTPLLSH
+458 LYTTPLLSY

-499 PSVKQELTNKLKVNP
+499 PSVTQELTNKLSINP
-514 TYHISFGAGAEDYK
+514 TYHISYSTGAEDYK
-528 RNYGMHDY
+528 RNYGMYDY

-563 TEKTNYID
+563 TGKTNYID
-571 NILSNIEKIYSEYY
+571 NILSNIEKIYNEYVA
-585 GLLSKLIKTIRQS
+585 LFNSMKNKVESWKIKYIEERQRMLE
-598 DIFIF
+598 DEKFRF
-603 SKISIIKK
+603 FYKQNY
-611 ILRNQSILKND
+611 L
-622 YGYFIFHQ
+622 
-630 DKMEYNKKIPY
+630 EYNKKIPFI
-641 VKQYLINYF
+641 KKHIIHCF
-650 AYYNEIV
+650 AYYNDMVAHIQTY
-657 EFINQK
+657 FIL
-663 NISDDELNIHLN
+663 DDELNIHLN
-675 NLYTRIMNAFQ
+675 NLFNLTMTAYQ
-686 PISYFYTNEQ
+686 SISYFYTNEQ

-708 FIKDQIQEFLDTL
+708 FIKDQIEEFLDKL
-721 IGNCE
+721 INDC
-726 KEFAKITEINQQ
+726 KNEFDKLTGINQRHQ
-738 HRMEFKNYKKIM
+738 MEFINYKNTM
-750 YPFILINFNIYD
+750 YPFILINFNIHDEYD
-762 KYYEYF
+762 KYFDNLCKNIYYF
-768 NNLYISTYDFITY
+768 LKY
-781 RNKTIANIKLNHDK
+781 RDKTITNIRLNHNQ
-795 LSYNDIIFIKI
+795 LSCDAPIFIKL
-806 SEKIFDLS
+806 SEKIFELS
-814 LNMLKNI
+814 LSLLKNI
-821 VFSILFY
+821 VLAILFY
-828 TDITS
+828 TDIS
-833 SNIKFLHYDKI
+833 SRNIKLLNDDKI
-844 KENNLE
+844 KQNNIE
-850 DTFEY
+850 DAFEY
-855 GIIYNFLNQQGVHVK
+855 GIMYNMLTGVSIN
-870 SSFTL
+870 SSFIL
-875 ELYNIIKT
+875 ELYNIIKN

-891 KHTPSEYLVDENRY
+891 KYVSTEYLVGENKY

-919 DKNIRDTADSQTFQS
+919 HKNIENIAGSQRFKS

-939 YEFILDHF
+939 YEFIFYHF
-947 KFKPEYINHHDVIS
+947 KFNPEYINHNDVIS
-961 EQETNITVESKDIAN
+961 EQETNITVESKDIAT

-982 DSINEINEEIELKG
+982 DSINEISEEIEFKG

-1002 KGAKTIGNY
+1002 KGAKKVANY
-1011 LFGALLDEVLQWI
+1011 FFDALLDEVLQWI
-1024 YDIPDKEKLKKYI
+1024 YDIPDKEVLKKYI
-1037 NLYNYMHLDNRFL
+1037 NLYNYMHLDDKFL

-1118 LTGMNIKDL
+1118 LTGINVTDL
-1127 DNVLLT
+1127 DNVLLK

-1146 AGASKAWDYIAK
+1146 AGALKAWDYIAK

-1186 LSDIPDNKETG
+1186 LSNISDNNDIEI
-1197 FNGSKKE
+1197 NGNARMD
-1204 YNKSIDTPA
+1204 NKSIDTPA

-1243 VQTDSKVIQKRNSS
+1243 VQTDSKIIQKRNSS

-1273 YMQVEKKE
+1273 YMQVDDKK
-1281 FDGEE
+1281 FK
-1286 LDENIYVNQQPFI
+1286 DENINDKILVNQQPFI

-1308 QNIIEG
+1308 QNLIEG

>member
-1 MENKDSNKN
+1 MDSKDSKKN
-10 FKESI
+10 FKECL
-15 CIAHQTNTYQC
+15 CIAPQTNTYQC

-32 GFAVHCNKVNSET
+32 GFTICSNKVNSET
-45 DNIIKEIK
+45 ENIIKEIK
-53 NIKEDNIY
+53 HIKEDNIY

-136 SVLKNNNIEH
+136 SVLKNNNLKNGNF
-146 DVFIK
+146 VK
-151 LEIEIFQSFSVLDK
+151 LEIEIIKSFSVLDK
-165 FRANLLET
+165 FRVNLLET

-180 NILLKENNDRL
+180 NILLKETNDRL
-191 SVNIDALCNDL
+191 SVNIDALCKDL
-202 SMIIHE
+202 SVIIHE
-208 FYTKY
+208 FYIQY

-269 FASIMLI
+269 FGSIMFM

-283 LGVATTPLGV
+283 LGVATTPTGV
-293 GPLLISLGIAN
+293 GPLLISLGIAK

-315 TSDKE
+315 TSSKE

-330 LLSDLYFTVL
+330 LLSDIYFTVL
-340 LQSFGNSIKP
+340 LQSFGNSIKS

-357 IRGNYIY
+357 IRGNYVY

-431 ELYQEKKDKIFNKS
+431 EIYQDKKDKIFNDS
-445 IDNLSQILYIETP
+445 INNLYKILYIETP
-458 LYTTPLLSH
+458 LYTTPLLSY
-467 YLNNKINSNMQK
+467 YLSNKIDSNMNK
-479 KVSEYCNVII
+479 NITDYCNVII
-489 FTNSLLSGQS
+489 FTNSLLSGKS

-563 TEKTNYID
+563 AEKTNYID
-571 NILSNIEKIYSEYY
+571 NILSNIEKIYNEYVA
-585 GLLSKLIKTIRQS
+585 LFNSMKNKVESWKIKYIEERQRMLE
-598 DIFIF
+598 DEKFRF
-603 SKISIIKK
+603 FYKQNH
-611 ILRNQSILKND
+611 L
-622 YGYFIFHQ
+622 
-630 DKMEYNKKIPY
+630 EYNKKIPFI
-641 VKQYLINYF
+641 KKHIINCF
-650 AYYNEIV
+650 AYYNDMVAHIQTY
-657 EFINQK
+657 FIL
-663 NISDDELNIHLN
+663 DDELNIHLN
-675 NLYTRIMNAFQ
+675 NLFTLIMNAFQ

-696 LDEYDMYEEYKD
+696 LDEYDMYEDYKG
-708 FIKDQIQEFLDTL
+708 FIKDQIQEFLDTI

-726 KEFAKITEINQQ
+726 KEFGKITEINQQ

-833 SNIKFLHYDKI
+833 SNIKFLHYDII

-875 ELYNIIKT
+875 ELYNIIKKF
-883 YMTYEVFK
+883 MTYEVFK
-891 KHTPSEYLVDENRY
+891 KYVSTEYLVGENKY

-919 DKNIRDTADSQTFQS
+919 HKNIENIAGSQRFKS

-939 YEFILDHF
+939 YEFIFYHF
-947 KFKPEYINHHDVIS
+947 KFNPEYINHSDVIS
-961 EQETNITVESKDIAN
+961 EQETNINIENNDIII
-976 EIFLNI
+976 ETLLNTYTI
-982 DSINEINEEIELKG
+982 DEKNEEIQLKG
-996 LSSGAK
+996 LSSVVK
-1002 KGAKTIGNY
+1002 KGTKKVANY
-1011 LFGALLDEVLQWI
+1011 FFDALLDEVLQWI

-1037 NLYNYMHLDNRFL
+1037 NLYNYMHLDDKFL

-1103 TDIAKSIFKERMKTY
+1103 ADTAKFIFKERIKTY

-1146 AGASKAWDYIAK
+1146 AGALKAWDYIAK

-1164 KDEPLNINIETI
+1164 KDEPLNINIEII
-1176 KNMLGLKDEK
+1176 KNMLGLKDES
-1186 LSDIPDNKETG
+1186 LSNISDNRETG

-1243 VQTDSKVIQKRNSS
+1243 VQSDNKKMEKRNSS
-1257 FTESLH
+1257 FTESLY

-1273 YMQVEKKE
+1273 YMQVDNKK
-1281 FDGEE
+1281 FK
-1286 LDENIYVNQQPFI
+1286 DENLNNKISVNQQPFI

>member
-1 MENKDSNKN
+1 MDSKDSKKN
-10 FKESI
+10 FKECL
-15 CIAHQTNTYQC
+15 CIAPQTNTYQC

-32 GFAVHCNKVNSET
+32 GFTICCNKVNSET

-53 NIKEDNIY
+53 HIKEDNIY

-71 KRSFYEII
+71 KREFYEII

-117 LQIPLN
+117 LQIPCE
-123 HILLIR
+123 HILSLK
-129 NTDIDIL
+129 NTYIDIL
-136 SVLKNNNIEH
+136 SILKDNNIKKGIF
-146 DVFIK
+146 VK
-151 LEIEIFQSFSVLDK
+151 LEIEIFKSFSVLDK

-180 NILLKENNDRL
+180 NILLKETNDRL
-191 SVNIDALCNDL
+191 SVNIDALCNAL
-202 SMIIHE
+202 AKIIEE
-208 FYTKY
+208 FYTQY

-241 IKPAMK
+241 IKPAME
-247 KIESYILS
+247 KIENYILS
-255 YTEKKDKF
+255 YTEKKEKY
-263 LFAKLI
+263 LFTKLI
-269 FASIMLI
+269 IASIMYPIDLLLI
-276 VDLIIIG
+276 GIG
-283 LGVATTPLGV
+283 IATTPMGV
-293 GPLLISLGIAN
+293 GPLLISLGVAK
-304 LSYTS
+304 LSYTYS
-309 SILDIY
+309 LIDLYISN
-315 TSDKE
+315 KE
-320 TYKEQEEINN
+320 TSKEQLEINN

-357 IRGNYIY
+357 IRGNYVY

-384 DMPTYNINYKYNEDI
+384 DIRTYNINYKYNKDI

-458 LYTTPLLSH
+458 LYTTPLLSY

-499 PSVKQELTNKLKVNP
+499 PSVTQELTNKLSINP
-514 TYHISFGAGAEDYK
+514 TYHISYSTGAEDYK
-528 RNYGMHDY
+528 RNYGMYDY

-563 TEKTNYID
+563 TGKTNYID
-571 NILSNIEKIYSEYY
+571 NILSNIEKIYNEYVA
-585 GLLSKLIKTIRQS
+585 LFNSMKNKVESWKIKYIEERQRMLE
-598 DIFIF
+598 DEKFRF
-603 SKISIIKK
+603 FYKQNY
-611 ILRNQSILKND
+611 L
-622 YGYFIFHQ
+622 
-630 DKMEYNKKIPY
+630 EYNKKIPFI
-641 VKQYLINYF
+641 KKHIIHCF
-650 AYYNEIV
+650 AYYNDMVAHIQTY
-657 EFINQK
+657 FIL
-663 NISDDELNIHLN
+663 DDELNIHLN
-675 NLYTRIMNAFQ
+675 NLFNLTMTAYQ
-686 PISYFYTNEQ
+686 SISYFYTNEQ

-708 FIKDQIQEFLDTL
+708 FIKDQIEEFLDKL
-721 IGNCE
+721 INDC
-726 KEFAKITEINQQ
+726 KNEFDKLTGINQRHQ
-738 HRMEFKNYKKIM
+738 MEFINYKNTM
-750 YPFILINFNIYD
+750 YPFILINFNIHDEYD
-762 KYYEYF
+762 KYFDNLCKNIYYF
-768 NNLYISTYDFITY
+768 LKY
-781 RNKTIANIKLNHDK
+781 RDKTITNIRLNHNQ
-795 LSYNDIIFIKI
+795 LSCDAPIFIKL
-806 SEKIFDLS
+806 SEKIFELS
-814 LNMLKNI
+814 LSLLKNI
-821 VFSILFY
+821 VLAILFY
-828 TDITS
+828 TDIS
-833 SNIKFLHYDKI
+833 SRNIKLLNDDKI
-844 KENNLE
+844 KQNNIE
-850 DTFEY
+850 DAFEY
-855 GIIYNFLNQQGVHVK
+855 GIMYNMLTGVSIN
-870 SSFTL
+870 SSFIL
-875 ELYNIIKT
+875 ELYNIIKN

-891 KHTPSEYLVDENRY
+891 KYVSTEYLVGENKY

-919 DKNIRDTADSQTFQS
+919 HKNIENIAGSQRFKS

-939 YEFILDHF
+939 YEFIFYHF
-947 KFKPEYINHHDVIS
+947 KFNPEYINHNDVIS
-961 EQETNITVESKDIAN
+961 EQETNITVESKDIAT

-982 DSINEINEEIELKG
+982 DSINEISEEIEFKG

-1002 KGAKTIGNY
+1002 KGAKKVANY
-1011 LFGALLDEVLQWI
+1011 FFDALLDEVLQWI
-1024 YDIPDKEKLKKYI
+1024 YDIPDKEVLKKYI
-1037 NLYNYMHLDNRFL
+1037 NLYNYMHLDDKFL

-1118 LTGMNIKDL
+1118 LTGINVTDL
-1127 DNVLLT
+1127 DNVLLK

-1146 AGASKAWDYIAK
+1146 AGALKAWDYIAK

-1281 FDGEE
+1281 FYGEE

>member
-10 FKESI
+10 FKECI
-15 CIAHQTNTYQC
+15 CIAPQTNTYQC

-45 DNIIKEIK
+45 ENIIKEIK
-53 NIKEDNIY
+53 HIKEDNIY

-71 KRSFYEII
+71 KREFYEII

-117 LQIPLN
+117 LQIPYN
-123 HILLIR
+123 HISIIK
-129 NTDIDIL
+129 NADIDIL

-146 DVFIK
+146 GVFIK
-151 LEIEIFQSFSVLDK
+151 LEIEILQLFSVLDK

-180 NILLKENNDRL
+180 NILLKETNDRL

-202 SMIIHE
+202 SRIIHE
-208 FYTKY
+208 FYTQY
-213 KEYLSTNNLINK
+213 KEALSTNKLIDK
-225 INKYGEQE
+225 INKNGEQE
-233 IHSYIQEN
+233 ILNYIQEN

-364 TENSISIYSSY
+364 TANSISIYSSY

-384 DMPTYNINYKYNEDI
+384 DIPTYNINYKYNKDI

-458 LYTTPLLSH
+458 LYTTPLLSY
-467 YLNNKINSNMQK
+467 YLSNKIDSNMNK
-479 KVSEYCNVII
+479 NITDYCNVII
-489 FTNSLLSGQS
+489 FTNSLLSGKS

-571 NILSNIEKIYSEYY
+571 NILSNIEKIYNEYY

-663 NISDDELNIHLN
+663 NILDDELNIHLN
-675 NLYTRIMNAFQ
+675 NLFTLTMNAYQ

-708 FIKDQIQEFLDTL
+708 FIKDQIQEFLDTI

-781 RNKTIANIKLNHDK
+781 RNKTIANIKLNYDK

-821 VFSILFY
+821 IFSILFY
-828 TDITS
+828 SDITHS
-833 SNIKFLHYDKI
+833 RIQLLHYDKI

-855 GIIYNFLNQQGVHVK
+855 GIIYNFLNQQGVHVR
-870 SSFTL
+870 SSFIL
-875 ELYNIIKT
+875 ELYNIIKN

-891 KHTPSEYLVDENRY
+891 KYVSTEYLVGENKY
-905 NECKEYVLNIITIN
+905 NECKKYVLNIITIN
-919 DKNIRDTADSQTFQS
+919 HKNIENIAGSQRFKS

-939 YEFILDHF
+939 YEFIFYHF
-947 KFKPEYINHHDVIS
+947 KFNPEYINHSDVIS
-961 EQETNITVESKDIAN
+961 EQETNINIENNDIII
-976 EIFLNI
+976 ETLLNTYTI
-982 DSINEINEEIELKG
+982 DEKNEEIQLKG
-996 LSSGAK
+996 LSSVVK
-1002 KGAKTIGNY
+1002 KGTKKVANY
-1011 LFGALLDEVLQWI
+1011 FFDALLDEVLQWI
-1024 YDIPDKEKLKKYI
+1024 YDIPDKEVLKKYI
-1037 NLYNYMHLDNRFL
+1037 NLYNYMHLDNKFL

-1118 LTGMNIKDL
+1118 LTGINVTDL
-1127 DNVLLT
+1127 DNVLLK

-1146 AGASKAWDYIAK
+1146 AGALKAWDYIAK

-1186 LSDIPDNKETG
+1186 LSNISDNNDIEI
-1197 FNGSKKE
+1197 NGNARMD
-1204 YNKSIDTPA
+1204 NKSIDTPA

-1233 FDLVPKKIKA
+1233 FDLVPKKVKA
-1243 VQTDSKVIQKRNSS
+1243 VQTDSKIIQKRNSS

-1273 YMQVEKKE
+1273 YMQVDNKK
-1281 FDGEE
+1281 FK
-1286 LDENIYVNQQPFI
+1286 DENLNNKISVNQQPFI

-1308 QNIIEG
+1308 QNLIEG

>member
-1 MENKDSNKN
+1 MDSKDSKKN
-10 FKESI
+10 FKECL
-15 CIAHQTNTYQC
+15 CIAPQTNTYQC

-32 GFAVHCNKVNSET
+32 GFAICCNKVNSET

-53 NIKEDNIY
+53 HIKEDNIY

-117 LQIPLN
+117 LQIPYN
-123 HILLIR
+123 HISIIK
-129 NTDIDIL
+129 NADIDIL

-151 LEIEIFQSFSVLDK
+151 LEIEIFKSFSVLDK

-180 NILLKENNDRL
+180 NILLKETNDRL
-191 SVNIDALCNDL
+191 SVNIDALCNAL
-202 SMIIHE
+202 AKIIEE
-208 FYTKY
+208 FYTQY

-241 IKPAMK
+241 IKPAME
-247 KIESYILS
+247 KIENYILS
-255 YTEKKDKF
+255 YTEKKEKY
-263 LFAKLI
+263 LFTKLI
-269 FASIMLI
+269 IASIMYPIDLLLI
-276 VDLIIIG
+276 GIG
-283 LGVATTPLGV
+283 IATTPMGV
-293 GPLLISLGIAN
+293 GSVLISLGVAK
-304 LSYTS
+304 LSYTYS
-309 SILDIY
+309 LIDLYISN
-315 TSDKE
+315 KE
-320 TYKEQEEINN
+320 TSKEQLEINN

-357 IRGNYIY
+357 IRGNYVY

-384 DMPTYNINYKYNEDI
+384 DIRTYNINYKYNKDI

-458 LYTTPLLSH
+458 LYTTPLLSY

-499 PSVKQELTNKLKVNP
+499 PSVTQELTNKLSINP
-514 TYHISFGAGAEDYK
+514 TYHISYSTGAEDYK
-528 RNYGMHDY
+528 RNYGMYDY

-563 TEKTNYID
+563 TGKTNYID
-571 NILSNIEKIYSEYY
+571 NILSNIEKIYNEYVA
-585 GLLSKLIKTIRQS
+585 LFNSMKNKVESWKIKYIEERQRMLE
-598 DIFIF
+598 DEKFRF
-603 SKISIIKK
+603 FYKQNY
-611 ILRNQSILKND
+611 L
-622 YGYFIFHQ
+622 
-630 DKMEYNKKIPY
+630 EYNKKIPFI
-641 VKQYLINYF
+641 KKHIIHCF
-650 AYYNEIV
+650 AYYNDMVAHIQTY
-657 EFINQK
+657 FIL
-663 NISDDELNIHLN
+663 DDELNIHLN
-675 NLYTRIMNAFQ
+675 NLFNLTMTAYQ
-686 PISYFYTNEQ
+686 SISYFYTNEQ

-708 FIKDQIQEFLDTL
+708 FIKDQIEEFLDKL
-721 IGNCE
+721 INDC
-726 KEFAKITEINQQ
+726 KNEFDKLTGINQRHQ
-738 HRMEFKNYKKIM
+738 MEFINYKNTM
-750 YPFILINFNIYD
+750 YPFILINFNIHDEYD
-762 KYYEYF
+762 KYFDNLCKNIYYF
-768 NNLYISTYDFITY
+768 LKY
-781 RNKTIANIKLNHDK
+781 RDKTITNIRLNHNQ
-795 LSYNDIIFIKI
+795 LSCDAPIFIKL
-806 SEKIFDLS
+806 SEKIFELS
-814 LNMLKNI
+814 LSLLKNI
-821 VFSILFY
+821 VLAILFY
-828 TDITS
+828 TDIS
-833 SNIKFLHYDKI
+833 SRNIKLLNDDKI
-844 KENNLE
+844 KQNNIE
-850 DTFEY
+850 DAFEY
-855 GIIYNFLNQQGVHVK
+855 GIMYNMLTGVSIN
-870 SSFTL
+870 SSFIL
-875 ELYNIIKT
+875 ELYNIIKN

-891 KHTPSEYLVDENRY
+891 KYVSTEYLVGENKY
-905 NECKEYVLNIITIN
+905 NECKKYVLNIITIN
-919 DKNIRDTADSQTFQS
+919 HKNIENIAGSQRFKS

-947 KFKPEYINHHDVIS
+947 KFNPEYINHNDVIS
-961 EQETNITVESKDIAN
+961 EQETNINIENNDIII
-976 EIFLNI
+976 ETLLNTYTI
-982 DSINEINEEIELKG
+982 DEKNEEIQLKG
-996 LSSGAK
+996 LSSVVK
-1002 KGAKTIGNY
+1002 KGTKKVANY
-1011 LFGALLDEVLQWI
+1011 FFDALLDEVLQWI

-1037 NLYNYMHLDNRFL
+1037 NLYNYMHLDDKFL

-1118 LTGMNIKDL
+1118 LTGINVTDL
-1127 DNVLLT
+1127 DNVLLK

-1146 AGASKAWDYIAK
+1146 AGALKAWDYIAK

-1176 KNMLGLKDEK
+1176 KNMLGLKDES
-1186 LSDIPDNKETG
+1186 LSNISDNKETG

-1243 VQTDSKVIQKRNSS
+1243 VQCDNKKMEKRNSS
-1257 FTESLH
+1257 FTESLY

-1286 LDENIYVNQQPFI
+1286 LNENIYVNQQPFI

>member
-71 KRSFYEII
+71 KREFYEII

-180 NILLKENNDRL
+180 NILLKETNDRL

-233 IHSYIQEN
+233 ILNYIQEN
-241 IKPAMK
+241 IKPAME
-247 KIESYILS
+247 KIENYILS
-255 YTEKKDKF
+255 YTEKKEKY
-263 LFAKLI
+263 LFTKLI
-269 FASIMLI
+269 IASIMYPIDLLLI
-276 VDLIIIG
+276 GIG
-283 LGVATTPLGV
+283 IATTPMGV
-293 GPLLISLGIAN
+293 GPLLISLGVAK
-304 LSYTS
+304 LSYTYS
-309 SILDIY
+309 LIDLYISN
-315 TSDKE
+315 KE
-320 TYKEQEEINN
+320 TSKEQLEINN

-357 IRGNYIY
+357 IRGNYVY

-384 DMPTYNINYKYNEDI
+384 DIRTYNINYKYNKDI

-458 LYTTPLLSH
+458 LYTTPLLSY

-499 PSVKQELTNKLKVNP
+499 PSVTQELTNKLSINP
-514 TYHISFGAGAEDYK
+514 TYHISYSTGAEDYK
-528 RNYGMHDY
+528 RNYGMYDY

-571 NILSNIEKIYSEYY
+571 NILSNIEKIYNEYVA
-585 GLLSKLIKTIRQS
+585 LFNSMKNKVESWKIKYIEERQRMLE
-598 DIFIF
+598 DEKFRF
-603 SKISIIKK
+603 FYKQNY
-611 ILRNQSILKND
+611 L
-622 YGYFIFHQ
+622 
-630 DKMEYNKKIPY
+630 EYNKKIPFI
-641 VKQYLINYF
+641 KKHIIHCF
-650 AYYNEIV
+650 AYYNDMVAHIQTY
-657 EFINQK
+657 FIL
-663 NISDDELNIHLN
+663 DDELNIHLN
-675 NLYTRIMNAFQ
+675 NLFNLTMTAYQ
-686 PISYFYTNEQ
+686 SISYFYTNEQ

-708 FIKDQIQEFLDTL
+708 FIKDQIEEFLDKL
-721 IGNCE
+721 INDC
-726 KEFAKITEINQQ
+726 KNEFDKLTGINQRHQ
-738 HRMEFKNYKKIM
+738 MEFINYKNTM
-750 YPFILINFNIYD
+750 YPFILINFNIHDEYD
-762 KYYEYF
+762 KYFDNLCKNIYYF
-768 NNLYISTYDFITY
+768 LKY
-781 RNKTIANIKLNHDK
+781 RDKTITNIRLNHNQ
-795 LSYNDIIFIKI
+795 LSCDAPIFIKL
-806 SEKIFDLS
+806 SEKIFELS
-814 LNMLKNI
+814 LSLLKNI
-821 VFSILFY
+821 VLAILFY
-828 TDITS
+828 TDIS
-833 SNIKFLHYDKI
+833 SRNIKLLNDDKI
-844 KENNLE
+844 KQNNIE
-850 DTFEY
+850 DAFEY
-855 GIIYNFLNQQGVHVK
+855 GIMYNMLTGVSIN
-870 SSFTL
+870 SSFIL
-875 ELYNIIKT
+875 ELYNIIKN

-891 KHTPSEYLVDENRY
+891 KYVSTEYLVGENKY

-919 DKNIRDTADSQTFQS
+919 HKNIENIAGSQRFKS

-939 YEFILDHF
+939 YEFIFYHF
-947 KFKPEYINHHDVIS
+947 KFNPEYINHNDVIS
-961 EQETNITVESKDIAN
+961 EQETNITVESKDIAT

-982 DSINEINEEIELKG
+982 DSINEISEEIEFKG

-1002 KGAKTIGNY
+1002 KGAKKVANY
-1011 LFGALLDEVLQWI
+1011 FFDALLDEVLQWI
-1024 YDIPDKEKLKKYI
+1024 YDIPDKEVLKKYI
-1037 NLYNYMHLDNRFL
+1037 NLYNYMHLDDKFL

-1146 AGASKAWDYIAK
+1146 AGALKAWDYIAK
-1158 EHKNQK
+1158 KHKEQK

-1186 LSDIPDNKETG
+1186 LSNISDNNDIEI
-1197 FNGSKKE
+1197 NGNARMD
-1204 YNKSIDTPA
+1204 NKSIDTPA

-1243 VQTDSKVIQKRNSS
+1243 VQTDSKIIQKRNSS

-1273 YMQVEKKE
+1273 YMQVDDKK
-1281 FDGEE
+1281 FK
-1286 LDENIYVNQQPFI
+1286 DENINDKILVNQQPFI

-1308 QNIIEG
+1308 QNLIEG

>member
-10 FKESI
+10 FKECI
-15 CIAHQTNTYQC
+15 CIAPQTNTYQC

-71 KRSFYEII
+71 KREFYEII

-117 LQIPLN
+117 LQIPYN
-123 HILLIR
+123 HISIIK
-129 NTDIDIL
+129 NADIDIL

-146 DVFIK
+146 GVFIK
-151 LEIEIFQSFSVLDK
+151 LEIEIIKSFSVLDK
-165 FRANLLET
+165 FRVNLLET

-180 NILLKENNDRL
+180 NILLKETNDRL

-233 IHSYIQEN
+233 ILNYIQEN
-241 IKPAMK
+241 IKPAME
-247 KIESYILS
+247 KIENYILS
-255 YTEKKDKF
+255 YTEKKEKY
-263 LFAKLI
+263 LFTKLI
-269 FASIMLI
+269 IASIMYPIDLLLI
-276 VDLIIIG
+276 GIG
-283 LGVATTPLGV
+283 IATTPMGV
-293 GPLLISLGIAN
+293 GPLLISLGVAK
-304 LSYTS
+304 LSYTYS
-309 SILDIY
+309 LIDLYISN
-315 TSDKE
+315 KE
-320 TYKEQEEINN
+320 TSKEQLEINN

-357 IRGNYIY
+357 IRGNYVY

-384 DMPTYNINYKYNEDI
+384 DIRTYNINYKYNKDI

-458 LYTTPLLSH
+458 LYTTPLLSY
-467 YLNNKINSNMQK
+467 YLSNKIDSNMNK
-479 KVSEYCNVII
+479 NITDYCNVII

-499 PSVKQELTNKLKVNP
+499 PSVKQELTNKLSINP
-514 TYHISFGAGAEDYK
+514 TYHISYSTGAEDYK

-563 TEKTNYID
+563 TGKTNYID
-571 NILSNIEKIYSEYY
+571 NILSNIEKIYNEYVA
-585 GLLSKLIKTIRQS
+585 LFNSMKNKVESWKIKYIEERQRMLE
-598 DIFIF
+598 DEKFRF
-603 SKISIIKK
+603 FYKQNY
-611 ILRNQSILKND
+611 L
-622 YGYFIFHQ
+622 
-630 DKMEYNKKIPY
+630 EYNKKIPFI
-641 VKQYLINYF
+641 KKHIIHCF
-650 AYYNEIV
+650 AYYNDMVAHIQTY
-657 EFINQK
+657 FIL
-663 NISDDELNIHLN
+663 DDELNIHLN
-675 NLYTRIMNAFQ
+675 NLFNLTMTAYQ
-686 PISYFYTNEQ
+686 SISYFYTNEQ

-708 FIKDQIQEFLDTL
+708 FIKDQIEEFLDKL
-721 IGNCE
+721 INDC
-726 KEFAKITEINQQ
+726 KNEFDKLTGINQRHQ
-738 HRMEFKNYKKIM
+738 MEFINYKNTM
-750 YPFILINFNIYD
+750 YPFILINFNIHDEYD
-762 KYYEYF
+762 KYFDNLCKNIYYF
-768 NNLYISTYDFITY
+768 LKY
-781 RNKTIANIKLNHDK
+781 RDKTITNIRLNHNQ
-795 LSYNDIIFIKI
+795 LSCDAPIFIKL
-806 SEKIFDLS
+806 SEKIFELS
-814 LNMLKNI
+814 LSLLKNI
-821 VFSILFY
+821 VLAILFY
-828 TDITS
+828 TDIS
-833 SNIKFLHYDKI
+833 SRNIKLLNDDKI
-844 KENNLE
+844 KQNNIE
-850 DTFEY
+850 DAFEY
-855 GIIYNFLNQQGVHVK
+855 GIMYNMLTGVSIN
-870 SSFTL
+870 SSFIL
-875 ELYNIIKT
+875 ELYNIIKN

-891 KHTPSEYLVDENRY
+891 KYVSTEYLVGENKY

-919 DKNIRDTADSQTFQS
+919 HKNIENIAGSQRFKS

-939 YEFILDHF
+939 YEFIFYHF
-947 KFKPEYINHHDVIS
+947 KFNPEYINHNDVIS
-961 EQETNITVESKDIAN
+961 EQETNITVESKDIAT

-982 DSINEINEEIELKG
+982 DSINEISEEIEFKG

-1002 KGAKTIGNY
+1002 KGAKKVANY
-1011 LFGALLDEVLQWI
+1011 FFDALLDEVLQWI
-1024 YDIPDKEKLKKYI
+1024 YDIPDKEVLKKYI
-1037 NLYNYMHLDNRFL
+1037 NLYNYMHLDDKFL

-1118 LTGMNIKDL
+1118 LTGINVTDL
-1127 DNVLLT
+1127 DNVLLK

-1146 AGASKAWDYIAK
+1146 AGALKAWDYIAK

-1186 LSDIPDNKETG
+1186 LSNISDNNDIEI
-1197 FNGSKKE
+1197 NGNARMD
-1204 YNKSIDTPA
+1204 NKSIDTPA

-1243 VQTDSKVIQKRNSS
+1243 VQTDSKIIQKRNSS

-1273 YMQVEKKE
+1273 YMQVDDKK
-1281 FDGEE
+1281 FK
-1286 LDENIYVNQQPFI
+1286 DENINDKILVNQQPFI

-1308 QNIIEG
+1308 QNLIEG

>member
-1 MENKDSNKN
+1 MDSKDSKKN
-10 FKESI
+10 FKECL
-15 CIAHQTNTYQC
+15 CIAPQTNTYQC

-32 GFAVHCNKVNSET
+32 GFTICCNKVNSET

-53 NIKEDNIY
+53 HIKEDNIY

-71 KRSFYEII
+71 KREFYEII

-93 LFLETLCSI
+93 LFLETLCSF

-117 LQIPLN
+117 LQIPYN
-123 HILLIR
+123 HISIIK
-129 NTDIDIL
+129 NADIDIL
-136 SVLKNNNIEH
+136 SVLKDNNIKKGIF
-146 DVFIK
+146 VK

-180 NILLKENNDRL
+180 NILLKETNDRL

-241 IKPAMK
+241 IKPAME
-247 KIESYILS
+247 KIENYILS
-255 YTEKKDKF
+255 YTEKKEKY
-263 LFAKLI
+263 LFTKLI
-269 FASIMLI
+269 IASIMYPIDLLLI
-276 VDLIIIG
+276 GIG
-283 LGVATTPLGV
+283 IATTPMGV
-293 GPLLISLGIAN
+293 GPLLISLGVAK
-304 LSYTS
+304 LSYTYS
-309 SILDIY
+309 LIDLYISN
-315 TSDKE
+315 KE
-320 TYKEQEEINN
+320 TSKEQLEINN

-357 IRGNYIY
+357 IRGNYVY

-384 DMPTYNINYKYNEDI
+384 DIRTYNINYKYNKDI

-479 KVSEYCNVII
+479 KVSDYCNVII

-499 PSVKQELTNKLKVNP
+499 PSVTQELTDKLSINP
-514 TYHISFGAGAEDYK
+514 TYHISYGIGAEDYK
-528 RNYGMHDY
+528 RNYGMNDY

-563 TEKTNYID
+563 TGKTNYID
-571 NILSNIEKIYSEYY
+571 NILSNIEKIYNEYVA
-585 GLLSKLIKTIRQS
+585 LFNSMKNKVESWKIKYIEERQRMLE
-598 DIFIF
+598 DEKFRF
-603 SKISIIKK
+603 FYKQNY
-611 ILRNQSILKND
+611 L
-622 YGYFIFHQ
+622 
-630 DKMEYNKKIPY
+630 EYNKKIPFI
-641 VKQYLINYF
+641 KKHIIHCF
-650 AYYNEIV
+650 AYYNDMVAHIQTY
-657 EFINQK
+657 FIL
-663 NISDDELNIHLN
+663 DDELNIHLN
-675 NLYTRIMNAFQ
+675 NLFNLTMTAYQ
-686 PISYFYTNEQ
+686 SISYFYTNEQ

-708 FIKDQIQEFLDTL
+708 FIKDQIEEFLDKL
-721 IGNCE
+721 INDC
-726 KEFAKITEINQQ
+726 KNEFDKLTGINQRHQ
-738 HRMEFKNYKKIM
+738 MEFINYKNTM
-750 YPFILINFNIYD
+750 YPFILINFNIHDEYD
-762 KYYEYF
+762 KYFDNLCKNIYYF
-768 NNLYISTYDFITY
+768 LKY
-781 RNKTIANIKLNHDK
+781 RDKTITNIRLNHNQ
-795 LSYNDIIFIKI
+795 LSCDAPIFIKL
-806 SEKIFDLS
+806 SEKIFELS
-814 LNMLKNI
+814 LSLLKNI
-821 VFSILFY
+821 VLAILFY
-828 TDITS
+828 TDIS
-833 SNIKFLHYDKI
+833 SRNIKLLNDDKI
-844 KENNLE
+844 KQNNIE
-850 DTFEY
+850 DAFEY
-855 GIIYNFLNQQGVHVK
+855 GIMYNMLTGVSIN
-870 SSFTL
+870 SSFIL
-875 ELYNIIKT
+875 ELYNIIKN

-891 KHTPSEYLVDENRY
+891 KYVSTEYLVGENKY

-919 DKNIRDTADSQTFQS
+919 HKNIENIAGSQRFKS

-939 YEFILDHF
+939 YEFIFYHF
-947 KFKPEYINHHDVIS
+947 KFNPEYINHNDVIS
-961 EQETNITVESKDIAN
+961 EQETNITVESKDIAT

-982 DSINEINEEIELKG
+982 DSINEISEEIEFKG

-1002 KGAKTIGNY
+1002 KGAKKVANY
-1011 LFGALLDEVLQWI
+1011 FFDALLDEVLQWI
-1024 YDIPDKEKLKKYI
+1024 YDIPDKEVLKKYI
-1037 NLYNYMHLDNRFL
+1037 NLYNYMHLDDKFL

-1118 LTGMNIKDL
+1118 LTGINVTDL
-1127 DNVLLT
+1127 DNVLLK

-1146 AGASKAWDYIAK
+1146 AGALKAWDYIAK

-1281 FDGEE
+1281 FYGEE

>member
-1 MENKDSNKN
+1 MDSKDSKKN
-10 FKESI
+10 FKECL
-15 CIAHQTNTYQC
+15 CIAPQTNTYQC

-32 GFAVHCNKVNSET
+32 GFAVCCNKVNSET
-45 DNIIKEIK
+45 ENIIKEIK
-53 NIKEDNIY
+53 HIKEDNIY

-136 SVLKNNNIEH
+136 SVLKNNNLKNGNF
-146 DVFIK
+146 VK
-151 LEIEIFQSFSVLDK
+151 LEIEIIKSFSVLDK
-165 FRANLLET
+165 FRVNLLET

-180 NILLKENNDRL
+180 NILLKETNDRL
-191 SVNIDALCNDL
+191 SVNIDALCKDL
-202 SMIIHE
+202 SVIIHE
-208 FYTKY
+208 FYIRY

-269 FASIMLI
+269 FSSIMFM

-283 LGVATTPLGV
+283 LGVATTPMGV
-293 GPLLISLGIAN
+293 GPLLISLGIAK

-330 LLSDLYFTVL
+330 LLSDIYFTVL

-357 IRGNYIY
+357 IRGNYVY

-431 ELYQEKKDKIFNKS
+431 EIYQDKKDKIFNDS
-445 IDNLSQILYIETP
+445 INNLYKILYIETP
-458 LYTTPLLSH
+458 LYTTPLLSY
-467 YLNNKINSNMQK
+467 YLSNKIDSNMNK
-479 KVSEYCNVII
+479 NITDYCNVII
-489 FTNSLLSGQS
+489 FTNSLLSGKS

-514 TYHISFGAGAEDYK
+514 IYHISFGAGAEDYK

-563 TEKTNYID
+563 AEKTNYID
-571 NILSNIEKIYSEYY
+571 NILSNIEKIYNEYVA
-585 GLLSKLIKTIRQS
+585 LFNSMKNKVESWKIKYIEERQRMLE
-598 DIFIF
+598 DEKFRF
-603 SKISIIKK
+603 FYKQNH
-611 ILRNQSILKND
+611 L
-622 YGYFIFHQ
+622 
-630 DKMEYNKKIPY
+630 EYNKKIPFI
-641 VKQYLINYF
+641 KKHIINCF
-650 AYYNEIV
+650 AYYNDMVAHIQTY
-657 EFINQK
+657 FIL
-663 NISDDELNIHLN
+663 DDELNIHLN
-675 NLYTRIMNAFQ
+675 NLFTLIMNAFQ

-696 LDEYDMYEEYKD
+696 LDEYDMYEEYKG
-708 FIKDQIQEFLDTL
+708 FIKDQIQEFLDTI

-726 KEFAKITEINQQ
+726 KEFGKITEINQQ

-870 SSFTL
+870 S
-875 ELYNIIKT
+875 N
-883 YMTYEVFK
+883 
-891 KHTPSEYLVDENRY
+891 
-905 NECKEYVLNIITIN
+905 
-919 DKNIRDTADSQTFQS
+919 
-934 TLIYL
+934 
-939 YEFILDHF
+939 
-947 KFKPEYINHHDVIS
+947 
-961 EQETNITVESKDIAN
+961 
-976 EIFLNI
+976 
-982 DSINEINEEIELKG
+982 
-996 LSSGAK
+996 
-1002 KGAKTIGNY
+1002 
-1011 LFGALLDEVLQWI
+1011 I
-1024 YDIPDKEKLKKYI
+1024 YDL
-1037 NLYNYMHLDNRFL
+1037 
-1050 PPHTVINQH
+1050 
-1059 TVCMPIDII
+1059 
-1068 NNLSIFDNKAVLFG
+1068 
-1082 DKNMDINSLINAYSL
+1082 
-1097 YANIND
+1097 
-1103 TDIAKSIFKERMKTY
+1103 
-1118 LTGMNIKDL
+1118 
-1127 DNVLLT
+1127 
-1133 EYKDKYN
+1133 
-1140 GSSIHG
+1140 
-1146 AGASKAWDYIAK
+1146 
-1158 EHKNQK
+1158 
-1164 KDEPLNINIETI
+1164 
-1176 KNMLGLKDEK
+1176 
-1186 LSDIPDNKETG
+1186 
-1197 FNGSKKE
+1197 
-1204 YNKSIDTPA
+1204 
-1213 TTVAKSFYQAV
+1213 
-1224 CFAEGYKPD
+1224 
-1233 FDLVPKKIKA
+1233 
-1243 VQTDSKVIQKRNSS
+1243 
-1257 FTESLH
+1257 
-1263 EIARQNLRSA
+1263 
-1273 YMQVEKKE
+1273 
-1281 FDGEE
+1281 
-1286 LDENIYVNQQPFI
+1286 
-1299 GIITLWVLP
+1299 
-1308 QNIIEG
+1308 

>member
-71 KRSFYEII
+71 KREFYEII

-117 LQIPLN
+117 LQIPYN
-123 HILLIR
+123 HISIIK
-129 NTDIDIL
+129 NADIDIL

-146 DVFIK
+146 GVFIK
-151 LEIEIFQSFSVLDK
+151 LEIEIIKSFSVLDK
-165 FRANLLET
+165 FRVNLLET

-180 NILLKENNDRL
+180 NILLKETNDRL
-191 SVNIDALCNDL
+191 SVNIDALCNAL

-247 KIESYILS
+247 NIESYILS

-320 TYKEQEEINN
+320 TYKEQLEINN

-384 DMPTYNINYKYNEDI
+384 DIPTYNINYKYNKDI
-399 QKDSTFSSVFNEIY
+399 QKDSTFSTVFNEIY

-499 PSVKQELTNKLKVNP
+499 PSVKQELTNKLSINP

-528 RNYGMHDY
+528 RNYGMYDY

-556 FFSCFKY
+556 FFSCFK
-563 TEKTNYID
+563 
-571 NILSNIEKIYSEYY
+571 
-585 GLLSKLIKTIRQS
+585 
-598 DIFIF
+598 
-603 SKISIIKK
+603 
-611 ILRNQSILKND
+611 
-622 YGYFIFHQ
+622 
-630 DKMEYNKKIPY
+630 
-641 VKQYLINYF
+641 
-650 AYYNEIV
+650 
-657 EFINQK
+657 
-663 NISDDELNIHLN
+663 
-675 NLYTRIMNAFQ
+675 
-686 PISYFYTNEQ
+686 
-696 LDEYDMYEEYKD
+696 
-708 FIKDQIQEFLDTL
+708 
-721 IGNCE
+721 
-726 KEFAKITEINQQ
+726 
-738 HRMEFKNYKKIM
+738 
-750 YPFILINFNIYD
+750 
-762 KYYEYF
+762 
-768 NNLYISTYDFITY
+768 
-781 RNKTIANIKLNHDK
+781 
-795 LSYNDIIFIKI
+795 
-806 SEKIFDLS
+806 
-814 LNMLKNI
+814 
-821 VFSILFY
+821 
-828 TDITS
+828 
-833 SNIKFLHYDKI
+833 
-844 KENNLE
+844 
-850 DTFEY
+850 
-855 GIIYNFLNQQGVHVK
+855 
-870 SSFTL
+870 
-875 ELYNIIKT
+875 
-883 YMTYEVFK
+883 
-891 KHTPSEYLVDENRY
+891 
-905 NECKEYVLNIITIN
+905 
-919 DKNIRDTADSQTFQS
+919 
-934 TLIYL
+934 
-939 YEFILDHF
+939 
-947 KFKPEYINHHDVIS
+947 
-961 EQETNITVESKDIAN
+961 
-976 EIFLNI
+976 
-982 DSINEINEEIELKG
+982 
-996 LSSGAK
+996 
-1002 KGAKTIGNY
+1002 
-1011 LFGALLDEVLQWI
+1011 
-1024 YDIPDKEKLKKYI
+1024 
-1037 NLYNYMHLDNRFL
+1037 
-1050 PPHTVINQH
+1050 
-1059 TVCMPIDII
+1059 
-1068 NNLSIFDNKAVLFG
+1068 
-1082 DKNMDINSLINAYSL
+1082 
-1097 YANIND
+1097 
-1103 TDIAKSIFKERMKTY
+1103 
-1118 LTGMNIKDL
+1118 
-1127 DNVLLT
+1127 
-1133 EYKDKYN
+1133 
-1140 GSSIHG
+1140 
-1146 AGASKAWDYIAK
+1146 
-1158 EHKNQK
+1158 
-1164 KDEPLNINIETI
+1164 
-1176 KNMLGLKDEK
+1176 
-1186 LSDIPDNKETG
+1186 
-1197 FNGSKKE
+1197 
-1204 YNKSIDTPA
+1204 
-1213 TTVAKSFYQAV
+1213 
-1224 CFAEGYKPD
+1224 
-1233 FDLVPKKIKA
+1233 
-1243 VQTDSKVIQKRNSS
+1243 
-1257 FTESLH
+1257 
-1263 EIARQNLRSA
+1263 
-1273 YMQVEKKE
+1273 
-1281 FDGEE
+1281 
-1286 LDENIYVNQQPFI
+1286 
-1299 GIITLWVLP
+1299 
-1308 QNIIEG
+1308 

>member
-10 FKESI
+10 FKECI

-53 NIKEDNIY
+53 NIREDNIY

-71 KRSFYEII
+71 KREFYEII

-117 LQIPLN
+117 LQIPYN
-123 HILLIR
+123 HISIIK
-129 NTDIDIL
+129 NADIDIL

-151 LEIEIFQSFSVLDK
+151 LEIEIFPSFSVLDK

-180 NILLKENNDRL
+180 NILLKETNDRL
-191 SVNIDALCNDL
+191 SVNIDALCNAL
-202 SMIIHE
+202 AKIIEE
-208 FYTKY
+208 FYTQY

-241 IKPAMK
+241 IKPAME
-247 KIESYILS
+247 KIENYILS
-255 YTEKKDKF
+255 YTEKKEKY
-263 LFAKLI
+263 LFTKLI
-269 FASIMLI
+269 IASIMYPIDLLLI
-276 VDLIIIG
+276 GIG
-283 LGVATTPLGV
+283 IATTPMGV
-293 GPLLISLGIAN
+293 GSVLISLGVAK
-304 LSYTS
+304 LSYTYS
-309 SILDIY
+309 LIDLYISN
-315 TSDKE
+315 KE
-320 TYKEQEEINN
+320 TSKEQLEINN

-357 IRGNYIY
+357 IRGNYVY

-384 DMPTYNINYKYNEDI
+384 DIRTYNINYKYNKDI

-499 PSVKQELTNKLKVNP
+499 PSVTQELTNKLSINP
-514 TYHISFGAGAEDYK
+514 TYHISYSTGAEDYK

-563 TEKTNYID
+563 TGKTNYID
-571 NILSNIEKIYSEYY
+571 NILSKIEKIYNEYVA
-585 GLLSKLIKTIRQS
+585 LFNSMKNKVESWKIKYIEDRLVTLEFENV
-598 DIFIF
+598 DF
-603 SKISIIKK
+603 
-611 ILRNQSILKND
+611 LRWQNHL
-622 YGYFIFHQ
+622 
-630 DKMEYNKKIPY
+630 EYNKKIPFI
-641 VKQYLINYF
+641 KKHIINCF
-650 AYYNEIV
+650 AYYNDTI
-657 EFINQK
+657 IYIK
-663 NISDDELNIHLN
+663 NYTLLDDELNIHLN
-675 NLYTRIMNAFQ
+675 NLFNLTMTAYQ
-686 PISYFYTNEQ
+686 SISYFYTNEQ

-708 FIKDQIQEFLDTL
+708 FIKDQIEEFLDKL
-721 IGNCE
+721 INDC
-726 KEFAKITEINQQ
+726 KNEFDKLTGINQRHQ
-738 HRMEFKNYKKIM
+738 MEFINYKNTM
-750 YPFILINFNIYD
+750 YPFILINFNIHDEYD
-762 KYYEYF
+762 KYFDNLCKNIYYF
-768 NNLYISTYDFITY
+768 LKY
-781 RNKTIANIKLNHDK
+781 RDKTITNIRLNHNQ
-795 LSYNDIIFIKI
+795 LSCDTPIFIKL
-806 SEKIFDLS
+806 SEKIFELS
-814 LNMLKNI
+814 LSLLKNI
-821 VFSILFY
+821 VLAILFY
-828 TDITS
+828 TDIS
-833 SNIKFLHYDKI
+833 SRNIKLLNDDKI
-844 KENNLE
+844 KQNNIE
-850 DTFEY
+850 DAFEY
-855 GIIYNFLNQQGVHVK
+855 GIMYNMLTGVSIN
-870 SSFTL
+870 SSFIL
-875 ELYNIIKT
+875 ELYNIIKN

-891 KHTPSEYLVDENRY
+891 KYVSTEYLVGENKY
-905 NECKEYVLNIITIN
+905 NECKKYVLNIITIN
-919 DKNIRDTADSQTFQS
+919 HKNIENIAGSQRFKS

-939 YEFILDHF
+939 YEFIFYHF
-947 KFKPEYINHHDVIS
+947 KFNPEYINHNDVIS
-961 EQETNITVESKDIAN
+961 EQETNINIENNDIII
-976 EIFLNI
+976 ETLLNTYTI
-982 DSINEINEEIELKG
+982 DEKNEEIQLKG
-996 LSSGAK
+996 LSSVVK
-1002 KGAKTIGNY
+1002 KGTKKVANY
-1011 LFGALLDEVLQWI
+1011 FFDALLDEVLQWI
-1024 YDIPDKEKLKKYI
+1024 YDIPDKEVLKKYI
-1037 NLYNYMHLDNRFL
+1037 NLYNYMHLDNKFL

-1118 LTGMNIKDL
+1118 LTGINVTDL

-1146 AGASKAWDYIAK
+1146 AGALKAWDYIAK

-1186 LSDIPDNKETG
+1186 ISNISDIKKTEM
-1197 FNGSKKE
+1197 NGNNQESDE
-1204 YNKSIDTPA
+1204 SIDTPA

-1273 YMQVEKKE
+1273 YMQVDDKK
-1281 FDGEE
+1281 FR
-1286 LDENIYVNQQPFI
+1286 DENLNNKISVNQQPFI

-1308 QNIIEG
+1308 QNLIEG

>member
-10 FKESI
+10 FKECI
-15 CIAHQTNTYQC
+15 CIAPQTNTYQC

-71 KRSFYEII
+71 KREFYEII

-180 NILLKENNDRL
+180 NILLKETNDRL

-233 IHSYIQEN
+233 ILNYIQEN
-241 IKPAMK
+241 IKPAME
-247 KIESYILS
+247 KIENYILS
-255 YTEKKDKF
+255 YTEKKEKY
-263 LFAKLI
+263 LFTKLI
-269 FASIMLI
+269 IASIMYPIDLLLI
-276 VDLIIIG
+276 GIG
-283 LGVATTPLGV
+283 IATTPMGV
-293 GPLLISLGIAN
+293 GPLLISLGVAK
-304 LSYTS
+304 LSYTYS
-309 SILDIY
+309 LIDLYISN
-315 TSDKE
+315 KE
-320 TYKEQEEINN
+320 TSKEQLEINN

-357 IRGNYIY
+357 IRGNYVY

-384 DMPTYNINYKYNEDI
+384 DIRTYNINYKYNKDI
-399 QKDSTFSSVFNEIY
+399 QKDSTFSTVFNEIY

-458 LYTTPLLSH
+458 LYTTPLLSY
-467 YLNNKINSNMQK
+467 YLSNKIDSNMNK
-479 KVSEYCNVII
+479 NITDYCNVII

-499 PSVKQELTNKLKVNP
+499 PSVKQELTNKLSINP
-514 TYHISFGAGAEDYK
+514 TYHISYSTGAEDYK

-571 NILSNIEKIYSEYY
+571 NILSNIEKIYNEYVA
-585 GLLSKLIKTIRQS
+585 LFNSMKNKVESWKIKYIEERQRMLE
-598 DIFIF
+598 DEKFRF
-603 SKISIIKK
+603 FYKQNY
-611 ILRNQSILKND
+611 L
-622 YGYFIFHQ
+622 
-630 DKMEYNKKIPY
+630 EYNKKIPFI
-641 VKQYLINYF
+641 KKHIIHCF
-650 AYYNEIV
+650 AYYNDMVAHIQTY
-657 EFINQK
+657 FIL
-663 NISDDELNIHLN
+663 DDELNIHLN
-675 NLYTRIMNAFQ
+675 NLFNLTMTAYQ
-686 PISYFYTNEQ
+686 SISYFYTNEQ

-708 FIKDQIQEFLDTL
+708 FIKDQIEEFLDKL
-721 IGNCE
+721 INDC
-726 KEFAKITEINQQ
+726 KNEFDKLTGINQRHQ
-738 HRMEFKNYKKIM
+738 MEFINYKNTM
-750 YPFILINFNIYD
+750 YPFILINFNIHDEYD
-762 KYYEYF
+762 KYFDNLCKNIYYF
-768 NNLYISTYDFITY
+768 LKY
-781 RNKTIANIKLNHDK
+781 RDKTITNIRLNHNQ
-795 LSYNDIIFIKI
+795 LSCDAPIFIKL
-806 SEKIFDLS
+806 SEKIFELS
-814 LNMLKNI
+814 LSLLKNI
-821 VFSILFY
+821 VLAILFY
-828 TDITS
+828 TDIS
-833 SNIKFLHYDKI
+833 SRNIKLLNDDKI
-844 KENNLE
+844 KQNNIE
-850 DTFEY
+850 DAFEY
-855 GIIYNFLNQQGVHVK
+855 GIMYNMLTGVSIN
-870 SSFTL
+870 SSFIL
-875 ELYNIIKT
+875 ELYNIIKN

-891 KHTPSEYLVDENRY
+891 KYVSTEYLVGENKY

-919 DKNIRDTADSQTFQS
+919 HKNIENIAGSQRFKS

-939 YEFILDHF
+939 YEFIFYHF
-947 KFKPEYINHHDVIS
+947 KFNPEYINHNDVIS
-961 EQETNITVESKDIAN
+961 EQETNITVESKDIAT

-982 DSINEINEEIELKG
+982 DSINEISEEIEFKG

-1002 KGAKTIGNY
+1002 KGAKKVANY
-1011 LFGALLDEVLQWI
+1011 FFDALLDEVLQWI
-1024 YDIPDKEKLKKYI
+1024 YDIPDKEVLKKYI
-1037 NLYNYMHLDNRFL
+1037 NLYNYMHLDDKFL

-1146 AGASKAWDYIAK
+1146 AGALKAWDYIAK
-1158 EHKNQK
+1158 KHKEQK

-1186 LSDIPDNKETG
+1186 LSNISDNNDIEI
-1197 FNGSKKE
+1197 NGNARMD
-1204 YNKSIDTPA
+1204 NKSIDTPA

-1243 VQTDSKVIQKRNSS
+1243 VQTDSKIIQKRNSS

-1273 YMQVEKKE
+1273 YMQVDDKK
-1281 FDGEE
+1281 FK
-1286 LDENIYVNQQPFI
+1286 DENINDKILVNQQPFI

-1308 QNIIEG
+1308 QNLIEG

>member
-1 MENKDSNKN
+1 MESKDSKKN
-10 FKESI
+10 FKENV
-15 CIAHQTNTYQC
+15 CIASQINTYQC

-32 GFAVHCNKVNSET
+32 GFAIHSNSNIFNSET
-45 DNIIKEIK
+45 DNIIKDIK
-53 NIKEDNIY
+53 HIKEDNIY

-71 KRSFYEII
+71 KREFYEII

-117 LQIPLN
+117 LQIPFN
-123 HILLIR
+123 HISLIK
-129 NTDIDIL
+129 NTDIDIA
-136 SVLKNNNIEH
+136 SVLKNNNLKNGN
-146 DVFIK
+146 FIK
-151 LEIEIFQSFSVLDK
+151 LEIEIFKSFSVLDK

-173 AKEQSPN
+173 AKEQSPD
-180 NILLKENNDRL
+180 NILLKENDGSL

-202 SMIIHE
+202 SNVIQE
-208 FYTKY
+208 FYIQY

-225 INKYGEQE
+225 INTNGEQE
-233 IHSYIQEN
+233 ILNYIQKN

-255 YTEKKDKF
+255 YSERKEKY
-263 LFAKLI
+263 LLTKLI
-269 FASIMLI
+269 IASIMYT
-276 VDLIIIG
+276 VDLVLIG
-283 LGVATTPLGV
+283 LGIATAPTGI
-293 GPLLISLGIAN
+293 GPLLISLGKAKI
-304 LSYTS
+304 SY
-309 SILDIY
+309 IY
-315 TSDKE
+315 SLISLYNSNKE
-320 TYKEQEEINN
+320 INNEQLEINN

-384 DMPTYNINYKYNEDI
+384 DIPTYNINYKYNKDI
-399 QKDSTFSSVFNEIY
+399 QKDSTFSLVFNEIY

-425 IHDRFI
+425 IHNRFI

-458 LYTTPLLSH
+458 LYTTPLLSY
-467 YLNNKINSNMQK
+467 YLNNKINSNMHK
-479 KVSEYCNVII
+479 KISEYCNVII
-489 FTNSLLSGQS
+489 FTNSLLSGKS
-499 PSVKQELTNKLKVNP
+499 PSVKQELTDKLSINP
-514 TYHISFGAGAEDYK
+514 TYHISYGIGAEDYK

-563 TEKTNYID
+563 AEKTNYID
-571 NILSNIEKIYSEYY
+571 NILSNIEKIYNEYVA
-585 GLLSKLIKTIRQS
+585 LFNSMKNKVESWKIRYIEDRQRMLE
-598 DIFIF
+598 DENFRF
-603 SKISIIKK
+603 FYKQNC
-611 ILRNQSILKND
+611 L
-622 YGYFIFHQ
+622 
-630 DKMEYNKKIPY
+630 EYNKKISFIKKY
-641 VKQYLINYF
+641 IINYF
-650 AYYNEIV
+650 AYYNDMVAHIKTY
-657 EFINQK
+657 FIL
-663 NISDDELNIHLN
+663 DDELNIHLN
-675 NLYTRIMNAFQ
+675 NLFNLTMTAYQ
-686 PISYFYTNEQ
+686 SISYFYTNEQ

-708 FIKDQIQEFLDTL
+708 FIKDQIEEYVHNLTYKFETNLQTDKSVNLLYGIEYNLYNN
-721 IGNCE
+721 I
-726 KEFAKITEINQQ
+726 ITAFILTNFNVYDKLNEYYDDFYTSIS
-738 HRMEFKNYKKIM
+738 EYYIYKKK
-750 YPFILINFNIYD
+750 LINTIYLNNIENNYD
-762 KYYEYF
+762 NVIF
-768 NNLYISTYDFITY
+768 NNIS
-781 RNKTIANIKLNHDK
+781 K
-795 LSYNDIIFIKI
+795 KI
-806 SEKIFDLS
+806 LDLS
-814 LNMLKNI
+814 LNILKEIVLTMLFYSDKTRNI
-821 VFSILFY
+821 VNLVRK
-828 TDITS
+828 
-833 SNIKFLHYDKI
+833 NKYDNYYS
-844 KENNLE
+844 EN
-850 DTFEY
+850 DFEY
-855 GIIYNFLNQQGVHVK
+855 GIVYHFLKKENLFKNFYIDI
-870 SSFTL
+870 
-875 ELYNIIKT
+875 ELYNIIKEYISYDVFLKYEYIEYNINEDFYNDSKEYILNILT
-883 YMTYEVFK
+883 ITSMTFRN
-891 KHTPSEYLVDENRY
+891 LVDSKRY
-905 NECKEYVLNIITIN
+905 TMPLLYYHSLYMKHFNIET
-919 DKNIRDTADSQTFQS
+919 
-934 TLIYL
+934 YL
-939 YEFILDHF
+939 
-947 KFKPEYINHHDVIS
+947 INHYKTLS
-961 EQETNITVESKDIAN
+961 QK
-976 EIFLNI
+976 EINI
-982 DSINEINEEIELKG
+982 DIESIDIFIEILLNADIIYEINEDVKLTG

-1037 NLYNYMHLDNRFL
+1037 NLYNYMHLDDKFL

-1068 NNLSIFDNKAVLFG
+1068 NNFSIFDNKAVLFG
-1082 DKNMDINSLINAYSL
+1082 DKNMDINSLINSYSL

-1103 TDIAKSIFKERMKTY
+1103 ADTAKFIFKERIKTY

-1186 LSDIPDNKETG
+1186 LSNISDNKDVEI
-1197 FNGSKKE
+1197 NGNKME
-1204 YNKSIDTPA
+1204 DNKSIDTPA
-1213 TTVAKSFYQAV
+1213 TTVVKSFYQAV

-1243 VQTDSKVIQKRNSS
+1243 VQTDSKVIQKINSS

-1273 YMQVEKKE
+1273 YMQIDSKE
-1281 FDGEE
+1281 FDGEK
-1286 LDENIYVNQQPFI
+1286 LHDNILVNQQPFI
-1299 GIITLWVLP
+1299 GIITLWILP
-1308 QNIIEG
+1308 QNLIEG

>member
-71 KRSFYEII
+71 KREFYEII

-180 NILLKENNDRL
+180 NILLKETNDRL

-233 IHSYIQEN
+233 ILNYIQEN
-241 IKPAMK
+241 IKPAME
-247 KIESYILS
+247 KIENYILS
-255 YTEKKDKF
+255 YTEKKEKY
-263 LFAKLI
+263 LFTKLI
-269 FASIMLI
+269 IASIMYPIDLLLI
-276 VDLIIIG
+276 GIG
-283 LGVATTPLGV
+283 IATTPMGV
-293 GPLLISLGIAN
+293 GPLLISLGVAK
-304 LSYTS
+304 LSYTYS
-309 SILDIY
+309 LIDLYISN
-315 TSDKE
+315 KE
-320 TYKEQEEINN
+320 TSKEQLEINN

-357 IRGNYIY
+357 IRGNYVY

-384 DMPTYNINYKYNEDI
+384 DIRTYNINYKYNKDI
-399 QKDSTFSSVFNEIY
+399 QKDSTFSTVFNEIY

-458 LYTTPLLSH
+458 LYTTPLLSY
-467 YLNNKINSNMQK
+467 YLSNKIDSNMNK
-479 KVSEYCNVII
+479 NITDYCNVII

-499 PSVKQELTNKLKVNP
+499 PSVKQELTNKLSINP
-514 TYHISFGAGAEDYK
+514 TYHISYSTGAEDYK

-571 NILSNIEKIYSEYY
+571 NILSNIEKIYNEYVA
-585 GLLSKLIKTIRQS
+585 LFNSMKNKVESWKIKYIEERQRMLE
-598 DIFIF
+598 DEKFRF
-603 SKISIIKK
+603 FYKQNY
-611 ILRNQSILKND
+611 L
-622 YGYFIFHQ
+622 
-630 DKMEYNKKIPY
+630 EYNKKIPFI
-641 VKQYLINYF
+641 KKHIIHCF
-650 AYYNEIV
+650 AYYNDMVAHIQTY
-657 EFINQK
+657 FIL
-663 NISDDELNIHLN
+663 DDELNIHLN
-675 NLYTRIMNAFQ
+675 NLFNLTMTAYQ
-686 PISYFYTNEQ
+686 SISYFYTNEQ

-708 FIKDQIQEFLDTL
+708 FIKDQIEEFLDKL
-721 IGNCE
+721 INDC
-726 KEFAKITEINQQ
+726 KNEFDKLTGINQRHQ
-738 HRMEFKNYKKIM
+738 MEFINYKNTM
-750 YPFILINFNIYD
+750 YPFILINFNIHDEYD
-762 KYYEYF
+762 KYFDNLCKNIYYF
-768 NNLYISTYDFITY
+768 LKY
-781 RNKTIANIKLNHDK
+781 RDKTITNIRLNHNQ
-795 LSYNDIIFIKI
+795 LSCDAPIFIKL
-806 SEKIFDLS
+806 SEKIFELS
-814 LNMLKNI
+814 LSLLKNI
-821 VFSILFY
+821 VLAILFY
-828 TDITS
+828 TDIS
-833 SNIKFLHYDKI
+833 SRNIKLLNDDKI
-844 KENNLE
+844 KQNNIE
-850 DTFEY
+850 DAFEY
-855 GIIYNFLNQQGVHVK
+855 GIMYNMLTGVSIN
-870 SSFTL
+870 SSFIL
-875 ELYNIIKT
+875 ELYNIIKN

-891 KHTPSEYLVDENRY
+891 KYVSTEYLVGENKY

-919 DKNIRDTADSQTFQS
+919 HKNIENIAGSQRFKS

-939 YEFILDHF
+939 YEFIFYHF
-947 KFKPEYINHHDVIS
+947 KFNPEYINHNDVIS
-961 EQETNITVESKDIAN
+961 EQETNITVESKDIAT

-982 DSINEINEEIELKG
+982 DSINEISEEIEFKG

-1002 KGAKTIGNY
+1002 KGAKKVANY
-1011 LFGALLDEVLQWI
+1011 FFDALLDEVLQWI
-1024 YDIPDKEKLKKYI
+1024 YDIPDKEVLKKYI
-1037 NLYNYMHLDNRFL
+1037 NLYNYMHLDDKFL

-1118 LTGMNIKDL
+1118 LTGINVTDL
-1127 DNVLLT
+1127 DNVLLK

-1146 AGASKAWDYIAK
+1146 AGALKAWDYIAK

-1186 LSDIPDNKETG
+1186 LSNISDNNDIEI
-1197 FNGSKKE
+1197 NGNNQESDE
-1204 YNKSIDTPA
+1204 SIDTPA

-1243 VQTDSKVIQKRNSS
+1243 VQSDNKKMEKRNSS

-1273 YMQVEKKE
+1273 YMQVDDKK
-1281 FDGEE
+1281 FK
-1286 LDENIYVNQQPFI
+1286 DENINDKILVNQQPFI

-1308 QNIIEG
+1308 QNLIEG

>member
-71 KRSFYEII
+71 KREFYEII

-180 NILLKENNDRL
+180 NILLKETNDRL

-233 IHSYIQEN
+233 ILNYIQEN
-241 IKPAMK
+241 IKPAME
-247 KIESYILS
+247 KIENYILS
-255 YTEKKDKF
+255 YTEKKEKY
-263 LFAKLI
+263 LFTKLI
-269 FASIMLI
+269 IASIMYPIDLLLI
-276 VDLIIIG
+276 GIG
-283 LGVATTPLGV
+283 IATTPMGV
-293 GPLLISLGIAN
+293 GPLLISLGVAK
-304 LSYTS
+304 LSYTYS
-309 SILDIY
+309 LIDLYISN
-315 TSDKE
+315 KE
-320 TYKEQEEINN
+320 TSKEQLEINN

-357 IRGNYIY
+357 IRGNYVY

-384 DMPTYNINYKYNEDI
+384 DIRTYNINYKYNKDI
-399 QKDSTFSSVFNEIY
+399 QKDSTFSTVFNEIY

-458 LYTTPLLSH
+458 LYTTPLLSY

-499 PSVKQELTNKLKVNP
+499 PSVTQELTNKLSINP
-514 TYHISFGAGAEDYK
+514 TYHISYSTGAEDYK
-528 RNYGMHDY
+528 RNYGMYDY

-563 TEKTNYID
+563 TGKTNYID
-571 NILSNIEKIYSEYY
+571 NILSNIEKIYNEYVA
-585 GLLSKLIKTIRQS
+585 LFNSMKNKVESWKIKYIEERQRMLE
-598 DIFIF
+598 DEKFRF
-603 SKISIIKK
+603 FYKQNY
-611 ILRNQSILKND
+611 L
-622 YGYFIFHQ
+622 
-630 DKMEYNKKIPY
+630 EYNKKIPFI
-641 VKQYLINYF
+641 KKHIIHCF
-650 AYYNEIV
+650 AYYNDMVAHIQTY
-657 EFINQK
+657 FIL
-663 NISDDELNIHLN
+663 DDELNIHLN
-675 NLYTRIMNAFQ
+675 NLFNLTMTAYQ
-686 PISYFYTNEQ
+686 SISYFYTNEQ

-708 FIKDQIQEFLDTL
+708 FIKDQIEEFLDKL
-721 IGNCE
+721 INDC
-726 KEFAKITEINQQ
+726 KNEFDKLTGINQRHQ
-738 HRMEFKNYKKIM
+738 MEFINYKNTM
-750 YPFILINFNIYD
+750 YPFILINFNIHDEYD
-762 KYYEYF
+762 KYFDNLCKNIYYF
-768 NNLYISTYDFITY
+768 LKY
-781 RNKTIANIKLNHDK
+781 RDKTITNIRLNHNQ
-795 LSYNDIIFIKI
+795 LSCDAPIFIKL
-806 SEKIFDLS
+806 SEKIFELS
-814 LNMLKNI
+814 LSLLKNI
-821 VFSILFY
+821 VLAILFY
-828 TDITS
+828 TDIS
-833 SNIKFLHYDKI
+833 SRNIKLLNDDKI
-844 KENNLE
+844 KQNNIE
-850 DTFEY
+850 DAFEY
-855 GIIYNFLNQQGVHVK
+855 GIMYNMLTGVSIN
-870 SSFTL
+870 SSFIL
-875 ELYNIIKT
+875 ELYNIIKN

-891 KHTPSEYLVDENRY
+891 KYVSTEYLVGENKY

-919 DKNIRDTADSQTFQS
+919 HKNIENIAGSQRFKS

-939 YEFILDHF
+939 YEFIFYHF
-947 KFKPEYINHHDVIS
+947 KFNPEYINHNDVIS
-961 EQETNITVESKDIAN
+961 EQETNITVESKDIAT

-982 DSINEINEEIELKG
+982 DSINEISEEIEFKG

-1002 KGAKTIGNY
+1002 KGAKKVANY
-1011 LFGALLDEVLQWI
+1011 FFDALLDEVLQWI
-1024 YDIPDKEKLKKYI
+1024 YDIPDKEVLKKYI
-1037 NLYNYMHLDNRFL
+1037 NLYNYMHLDDKFL

-1146 AGASKAWDYIAK
+1146 AGALKAWDYIAK
-1158 EHKNQK
+1158 KHKEQK

-1186 LSDIPDNKETG
+1186 LSNISDNNDIEI
-1197 FNGSKKE
+1197 NGNARMD
-1204 YNKSIDTPA
+1204 NKSIDTPA

-1243 VQTDSKVIQKRNSS
+1243 VQTDSKIIQKRNSS

-1273 YMQVEKKE
+1273 YMQVDDKK
-1281 FDGEE
+1281 FK
-1286 LDENIYVNQQPFI
+1286 DENINDKILVNQQPFI

-1308 QNIIEG
+1308 QNLIEG

>member
-1 MENKDSNKN
+1 MDSKDSKKN
-10 FKESI
+10 FKECL
-15 CIAHQTNTYQC
+15 CIAPQTNTYQC

-32 GFAVHCNKVNSET
+32 GFTICCNKVNSET

-53 NIKEDNIY
+53 HIKEDNIY

-71 KRSFYEII
+71 KREFYEII

-117 LQIPLN
+117 LQIPCE
-123 HILLIR
+123 HILSLK
-129 NTDIDIL
+129 NTYIDIL
-136 SVLKNNNIEH
+136 SILKDNNIKKGIF
-146 DVFIK
+146 VK
-151 LEIEIFQSFSVLDK
+151 LEIEIFKSFSVLDK

-180 NILLKENNDRL
+180 NILLKETNDRL
-191 SVNIDALCNDL
+191 SVNIDALCNAL
-202 SMIIHE
+202 AKIIEE
-208 FYTKY
+208 FYTQY

-241 IKPAMK
+241 IKPAME
-247 KIESYILS
+247 KIENYILS
-255 YTEKKDKF
+255 YTEKKEKY
-263 LFAKLI
+263 LFTKLI
-269 FASIMLI
+269 IASIMYPIDLLLI
-276 VDLIIIG
+276 GIG
-283 LGVATTPLGV
+283 IATTPMGV
-293 GPLLISLGIAN
+293 GPLLISLGVAK
-304 LSYTS
+304 LSYTYS
-309 SILDIY
+309 LIDLYISN
-315 TSDKE
+315 KE
-320 TYKEQEEINN
+320 TSKEQLEINN

-357 IRGNYIY
+357 IRGNYVY

-384 DMPTYNINYKYNEDI
+384 DIRTYNINYKYNKDI

-458 LYTTPLLSH
+458 LYTTPLLSY

-499 PSVKQELTNKLKVNP
+499 PSVTQELTNKLSINP
-514 TYHISFGAGAEDYK
+514 TYHISYSTGAEDYK
-528 RNYGMHDY
+528 RNYGMYDY

-563 TEKTNYID
+563 TGKTNYID
-571 NILSNIEKIYSEYY
+571 NILSNIEKIYNEYVA
-585 GLLSKLIKTIRQS
+585 LFNSMKNKVESWKIKYIEERQRMLE
-598 DIFIF
+598 DEKFRF
-603 SKISIIKK
+603 FYKQNY
-611 ILRNQSILKND
+611 L
-622 YGYFIFHQ
+622 
-630 DKMEYNKKIPY
+630 EYNKKIPFI
-641 VKQYLINYF
+641 KKHIIHCF
-650 AYYNEIV
+650 AYYNDMVAHIQTY
-657 EFINQK
+657 FIL
-663 NISDDELNIHLN
+663 DDELNIHLN
-675 NLYTRIMNAFQ
+675 NLFNLTMTAYQ
-686 PISYFYTNEQ
+686 SISYFYTNEQ

-708 FIKDQIQEFLDTL
+708 FIKDQIEEFLDKL
-721 IGNCE
+721 INDC
-726 KEFAKITEINQQ
+726 KNEFDKLTGINQRHQ
-738 HRMEFKNYKKIM
+738 MEFINYKNTM
-750 YPFILINFNIYD
+750 YPFILINFNIHDEYD
-762 KYYEYF
+762 KYFDNLCKNIYYF
-768 NNLYISTYDFITY
+768 LKY
-781 RNKTIANIKLNHDK
+781 RDKTITNIRLNHNQ
-795 LSYNDIIFIKI
+795 LSCDAPIFIKL
-806 SEKIFDLS
+806 SEKIFELS
-814 LNMLKNI
+814 LSLLKNI
-821 VFSILFY
+821 VLAILFY
-828 TDITS
+828 TDIS
-833 SNIKFLHYDKI
+833 SRNIKLLNDDKI
-844 KENNLE
+844 KQNNIE
-850 DTFEY
+850 DAFEY
-855 GIIYNFLNQQGVHVK
+855 GIMYNMLTGVSIN
-870 SSFTL
+870 SSFIL
-875 ELYNIIKT
+875 ELYNIIKN

-891 KHTPSEYLVDENRY
+891 KYVSTEYLVGENKY
-905 NECKEYVLNIITIN
+905 NECKKYVLNIITIN
-919 DKNIRDTADSQTFQS
+919 HKNIENIAGSQRFKS

-947 KFKPEYINHHDVIS
+947 KFNPEYINHNDVIS
-961 EQETNITVESKDIAN
+961 EQETNINIENNDIII
-976 EIFLNI
+976 ETLLNTYTI
-982 DSINEINEEIELKG
+982 DEKNEEIQLKG
-996 LSSGAK
+996 LSSVVK
-1002 KGAKTIGNY
+1002 KGTKKVANY
-1011 LFGALLDEVLQWI
+1011 FFDALLDEVLQWI

-1037 NLYNYMHLDNRFL
+1037 NLYNYMHLDDKFL

-1118 LTGMNIKDL
+1118 LTGINVTDL
-1127 DNVLLT
+1127 DNVLLK

-1146 AGASKAWDYIAK
+1146 AGALKAWDYIAK

-1176 KNMLGLKDEK
+1176 KNMLGLKDES
-1186 LSDIPDNKETG
+1186 LSNISDNKETG

-1243 VQTDSKVIQKRNSS
+1243 VQCDNKKMEKRNSS
-1257 FTESLH
+1257 FTESLY

-1286 LDENIYVNQQPFI
+1286 LNENIYVNQQPFI

>member
-71 KRSFYEII
+71 KREFYEII

-117 LQIPLN
+117 LQIPYN
-123 HILLIR
+123 HISIIK
-129 NTDIDIL
+129 NADIDIL

-146 DVFIK
+146 GVFIK
-151 LEIEIFQSFSVLDK
+151 LEIEIIKSFSVLDK
-165 FRANLLET
+165 FRVNLLET

-180 NILLKENNDRL
+180 NILLKETNDRL

-233 IHSYIQEN
+233 ILNYIQEN
-241 IKPAMK
+241 IKPAME
-247 KIESYILS
+247 KIENYILS
-255 YTEKKDKF
+255 YTEKKEKY
-263 LFAKLI
+263 LFTKLI
-269 FASIMLI
+269 IASIMYPIDLLLI
-276 VDLIIIG
+276 GIG
-283 LGVATTPLGV
+283 IATTPMGV
-293 GPLLISLGIAN
+293 GPLLISLGVAK
-304 LSYTS
+304 LSYTYS
-309 SILDIY
+309 LIDLYISN
-315 TSDKE
+315 KE
-320 TYKEQEEINN
+320 TSKEQLEINN

-357 IRGNYIY
+357 IRGNYVY

-384 DMPTYNINYKYNEDI
+384 DIRTYNINYKYNKDI

-458 LYTTPLLSH
+458 LYTTPLLSY

-499 PSVKQELTNKLKVNP
+499 PSVTQELTNKLSINP
-514 TYHISFGAGAEDYK
+514 TYHISYSTGAEDYK
-528 RNYGMHDY
+528 RNYGMYDY

-563 TEKTNYID
+563 TGKTNYID
-571 NILSNIEKIYSEYY
+571 NILSNIEKIYNEYVA
-585 GLLSKLIKTIRQS
+585 LFNSMKNKVESWKIKYIEERQRMLE
-598 DIFIF
+598 DEKFRF
-603 SKISIIKK
+603 FYKQNY
-611 ILRNQSILKND
+611 L
-622 YGYFIFHQ
+622 
-630 DKMEYNKKIPY
+630 EYNKKIPFI
-641 VKQYLINYF
+641 KKHIIHCF
-650 AYYNEIV
+650 AYYNDMVAHIQTY
-657 EFINQK
+657 FIL
-663 NISDDELNIHLN
+663 DDELNIHLN
-675 NLYTRIMNAFQ
+675 NLFNLTMTAYQ
-686 PISYFYTNEQ
+686 SISYFYTNEQ

-708 FIKDQIQEFLDTL
+708 FIKDQIEEFLDKL
-721 IGNCE
+721 INDC
-726 KEFAKITEINQQ
+726 KNEFDKLTGINQRHQ
-738 HRMEFKNYKKIM
+738 MEFINYKNTM
-750 YPFILINFNIYD
+750 YPFILINFNIHDEYD
-762 KYYEYF
+762 KYFDNLCKNIYYF
-768 NNLYISTYDFITY
+768 LKY
-781 RNKTIANIKLNHDK
+781 RDKTITNIRLNHNQ
-795 LSYNDIIFIKI
+795 LSCDAPIFIKL
-806 SEKIFDLS
+806 SEKIFELS
-814 LNMLKNI
+814 LSLLKNI
-821 VFSILFY
+821 VLAILFY
-828 TDITS
+828 TDIS
-833 SNIKFLHYDKI
+833 SRNIKLLNDDKI
-844 KENNLE
+844 KQNNIE
-850 DTFEY
+850 DAFEY
-855 GIIYNFLNQQGVHVK
+855 GIMYNMLTGVSIN
-870 SSFTL
+870 SSFIL
-875 ELYNIIKT
+875 ELYNIIKN

-891 KHTPSEYLVDENRY
+891 KYVSTEYLVGENKY

-919 DKNIRDTADSQTFQS
+919 HKNIENIAGSQRFKS

-939 YEFILDHF
+939 YEFIFYHF
-947 KFKPEYINHHDVIS
+947 KFNPEYINHNDVIS
-961 EQETNITVESKDIAN
+961 EQETNITVESKDIAT

-982 DSINEINEEIELKG
+982 DSINEISEEIEFKG

-1002 KGAKTIGNY
+1002 KGAKKVANY
-1011 LFGALLDEVLQWI
+1011 FFDALLDEVLQWI
-1024 YDIPDKEKLKKYI
+1024 YDIPDKEVLKKYI
-1037 NLYNYMHLDNRFL
+1037 NLYNYMHLDDKFL

-1118 LTGMNIKDL
+1118 LTGINVTDL
-1127 DNVLLT
+1127 DNVLLK

-1146 AGASKAWDYIAK
+1146 AGALKAWDYIAK
-1158 EHKNQK
+1158 KHKEQK

-1186 LSDIPDNKETG
+1186 LSNISDNNDIEI
-1197 FNGSKKE
+1197 NGNARMD
-1204 YNKSIDTPA
+1204 NKSIDTPA

-1243 VQTDSKVIQKRNSS
+1243 VQTDSKIIQKRNSS

-1273 YMQVEKKE
+1273 YMQVDDKK
-1281 FDGEE
+1281 FK
-1286 LDENIYVNQQPFI
+1286 DENINDKILVNQQPFI

-1308 QNIIEG
+1308 QNLIEG

>member
-1 MENKDSNKN
+1 MDSKDSKKN
-10 FKESI
+10 FKECL
-15 CIAHQTNTYQC
+15 CIAPQTNTYQC

-32 GFAVHCNKVNSET
+32 GFAICCNKVNSET

-53 NIKEDNIY
+53 HIKEDNIY

-117 LQIPLN
+117 LQIPYN
-123 HILLIR
+123 HISIIK
-129 NTDIDIL
+129 NADIDIL

-151 LEIEIFQSFSVLDK
+151 LEIEIFKSFSVLDK

-180 NILLKENNDRL
+180 NILLKETNDRL
-191 SVNIDALCNDL
+191 SVNIDALCNAL
-202 SMIIHE
+202 AKIIEE
-208 FYTKY
+208 FYTQY

-241 IKPAMK
+241 IKPAME
-247 KIESYILS
+247 KIENYILS
-255 YTEKKDKF
+255 YTEKKEKY
-263 LFAKLI
+263 LFTKLI
-269 FASIMLI
+269 IASIMYPIDLLLI
-276 VDLIIIG
+276 GIG
-283 LGVATTPLGV
+283 IATTPMGV
-293 GPLLISLGIAN
+293 GSVLISLGVAK
-304 LSYTS
+304 LSYTYS
-309 SILDIY
+309 LIDLYISN
-315 TSDKE
+315 KE
-320 TYKEQEEINN
+320 TSKEQLEINN

-357 IRGNYIY
+357 IRGNYVY

-384 DMPTYNINYKYNEDI
+384 DIRTYNINYKYNKDI

-467 YLNNKINSNMQK
+467 YLNNKINSNMHK

-499 PSVKQELTNKLKVNP
+499 PSVTQELTNKLSINP
-514 TYHISFGAGAEDYK
+514 TYHISYSTGAEDYK
-528 RNYGMHDY
+528 RNYGMYDY

-563 TEKTNYID
+563 TGKTNYID
-571 NILSNIEKIYSEYY
+571 NILSNIEKIYNEYVA
-585 GLLSKLIKTIRQS
+585 LFNSMKNKVESWKIKYIEERQRMLE
-598 DIFIF
+598 DEKFRF
-603 SKISIIKK
+603 FYKQNY
-611 ILRNQSILKND
+611 L
-622 YGYFIFHQ
+622 
-630 DKMEYNKKIPY
+630 EYNKKIPFI
-641 VKQYLINYF
+641 KKHIIHCF
-650 AYYNEIV
+650 AYYNDMVAHIQTY
-657 EFINQK
+657 FIL
-663 NISDDELNIHLN
+663 DDELNIHLN
-675 NLYTRIMNAFQ
+675 NLFNLTMTAYQ
-686 PISYFYTNEQ
+686 SISYFYTNEQ

-708 FIKDQIQEFLDTL
+708 FIKDQIEEFLDKL
-721 IGNCE
+721 INDC
-726 KEFAKITEINQQ
+726 KNEFDKLTGINQRHQ
-738 HRMEFKNYKKIM
+738 MEFINYKNTM
-750 YPFILINFNIYD
+750 YPFILINFNIHDEYD
-762 KYYEYF
+762 KYFDNLCKNIYYF
-768 NNLYISTYDFITY
+768 LKY
-781 RNKTIANIKLNHDK
+781 RDKTITNIRLNHNQ
-795 LSYNDIIFIKI
+795 LSCDAPIFIKL
-806 SEKIFDLS
+806 SEKIFELS
-814 LNMLKNI
+814 LSLLKNI
-821 VFSILFY
+821 VLAILFY
-828 TDITS
+828 TDIS
-833 SNIKFLHYDKI
+833 SRNIKLLNDDKI
-844 KENNLE
+844 KQNNIE
-850 DTFEY
+850 DAFEY
-855 GIIYNFLNQQGVHVK
+855 GIMYNMLTGVSIN
-870 SSFTL
+870 SSFIL
-875 ELYNIIKT
+875 ELYNIIKN

-891 KHTPSEYLVDENRY
+891 KYVSTEYLVGENKY
-905 NECKEYVLNIITIN
+905 NECKKYVLNIITIN
-919 DKNIRDTADSQTFQS
+919 HKNIENIAGSQRFKS

-939 YEFILDHF
+939 YEFIFYHF
-947 KFKPEYINHHDVIS
+947 KFNPKYINHNDVIS
-961 EQETNITVESKDIAN
+961 EQETNITVESKDIAT

-982 DSINEINEEIELKG
+982 DSINEISEEIEFKG

-1002 KGAKTIGNY
+1002 KGAKKVANY
-1011 LFGALLDEVLQWI
+1011 FFDALLDEVLQWI
-1024 YDIPDKEKLKKYI
+1024 YDIPDKEVLKKYI
-1037 NLYNYMHLDNRFL
+1037 NLYNYMHLDDKFL

-1068 NNLSIFDNKAVLFG
+1068 NNFSIFDNKAVLFG

-1118 LTGMNIKDL
+1118 LTGINIKDL
-1127 DNVLLT
+1127 DNVLLK

-1146 AGASKAWDYIAK
+1146 AGALKAWDYIAK

-1186 LSDIPDNKETG
+1186 LSNISDNNDIEI
-1197 FNGSKKE
+1197 NGNNQESDE
-1204 YNKSIDTPA
+1204 SIDTPA

-1224 CFAEGYKPD
+1224 CFTEGYKPD

-1243 VQTDSKVIQKRNSS
+1243 VQSDNKKMEKRNSS
-1257 FTESLH
+1257 FTESLY

-1273 YMQVEKKE
+1273 YMQVDNKK
-1281 FDGEE
+1281 FK
-1286 LDENIYVNQQPFI
+1286 DENLNNKISVNQQPFI

-1308 QNIIEG
+1308 QNLIEG

>member
-10 FKESI
+10 FKECI
-15 CIAHQTNTYQC
+15 CIAPQTNTYQC

-71 KRSFYEII
+71 KREFYEII

-117 LQIPLN
+117 LQIPYN
-123 HILLIR
+123 HISIIK
-129 NTDIDIL
+129 NADIDIL

-146 DVFIK
+146 GVFIK
-151 LEIEIFQSFSVLDK
+151 LEIEIIKSFSVLDK
-165 FRANLLET
+165 FRVNLLET

-180 NILLKENNDRL
+180 NILLKETNDRL

-233 IHSYIQEN
+233 ILNYIQEN
-241 IKPAMK
+241 IKPAME
-247 KIESYILS
+247 KIENYILS
-255 YTEKKDKF
+255 YTEKKEKY
-263 LFAKLI
+263 LFTKLI
-269 FASIMLI
+269 IASIMYPIDLLLI
-276 VDLIIIG
+276 GIG
-283 LGVATTPLGV
+283 IATTPMGV
-293 GPLLISLGIAN
+293 GPLLISLGVAK
-304 LSYTS
+304 LSYTYS
-309 SILDIY
+309 LIDLYISN
-315 TSDKE
+315 KE
-320 TYKEQEEINN
+320 TSKEQLEINN

-357 IRGNYIY
+357 IRGNYVY

-384 DMPTYNINYKYNEDI
+384 DIRTYNINYKYNKDI
-399 QKDSTFSSVFNEIY
+399 QKDSTFSTVFNEIY

-458 LYTTPLLSH
+458 LYTTPLLSY

-499 PSVKQELTNKLKVNP
+499 PSVTQELTNKLSINP
-514 TYHISFGAGAEDYK
+514 TYHISYSTGAEDYK
-528 RNYGMHDY
+528 RNYGMYDY

-563 TEKTNYID
+563 TGKTNYID
-571 NILSNIEKIYSEYY
+571 NILSNIEKIYNEYVA
-585 GLLSKLIKTIRQS
+585 LFNSMKNKVESWKIKYIEERQRMLE
-598 DIFIF
+598 DEKFRF
-603 SKISIIKK
+603 FYKQNY
-611 ILRNQSILKND
+611 L
-622 YGYFIFHQ
+622 
-630 DKMEYNKKIPY
+630 EYNKKIPFI
-641 VKQYLINYF
+641 KKHIIHCF
-650 AYYNEIV
+650 AYYNDMVAHIQTY
-657 EFINQK
+657 FIL
-663 NISDDELNIHLN
+663 DDELNIHLN
-675 NLYTRIMNAFQ
+675 NLFNLTMTAYQ
-686 PISYFYTNEQ
+686 SISYFYTNEQ

-708 FIKDQIQEFLDTL
+708 FIKDQIEEFLDKL
-721 IGNCE
+721 INDC
-726 KEFAKITEINQQ
+726 KNEFDKLTGINQRHQ
-738 HRMEFKNYKKIM
+738 MEFINYKNTM
-750 YPFILINFNIYD
+750 YPFILINFNIHDEYD
-762 KYYEYF
+762 KYFDNLCKNIYYF
-768 NNLYISTYDFITY
+768 LKY
-781 RNKTIANIKLNHDK
+781 RDKTITNIRLNHNQ
-795 LSYNDIIFIKI
+795 LSCDAPIFIKL
-806 SEKIFDLS
+806 SEKIFELS
-814 LNMLKNI
+814 LSLLKNI
-821 VFSILFY
+821 VLAILFY
-828 TDITS
+828 TDIS
-833 SNIKFLHYDKI
+833 SRNIKLLNDDKI
-844 KENNLE
+844 KQNNIE
-850 DTFEY
+850 DAFEY
-855 GIIYNFLNQQGVHVK
+855 GIMYNMLTGVSIN
-870 SSFTL
+870 SSFIL
-875 ELYNIIKT
+875 ELYNIIKN

-891 KHTPSEYLVDENRY
+891 KYVSTEYLVGENKY

-919 DKNIRDTADSQTFQS
+919 HKNIENIAGSQRFKS

-939 YEFILDHF
+939 YEFIFYHF
-947 KFKPEYINHHDVIS
+947 KFNPEYINHNDVIS
-961 EQETNITVESKDIAN
+961 EQETNITVESKDIAT

-982 DSINEINEEIELKG
+982 DSINEISEEIEFKG

-1002 KGAKTIGNY
+1002 KGAKKVANY
-1011 LFGALLDEVLQWI
+1011 FFDALLDEVLQWI
-1024 YDIPDKEKLKKYI
+1024 YDIPDKEVLKKYI
-1037 NLYNYMHLDNRFL
+1037 NLYNYMHLDDKFL

-1118 LTGMNIKDL
+1118 LTGINVTDL
-1127 DNVLLT
+1127 DNVLLK

-1146 AGASKAWDYIAK
+1146 AGALKAWDYIAK

-1186 LSDIPDNKETG
+1186 LSNISDNNDIEI
-1197 FNGSKKE
+1197 NGNARMD
-1204 YNKSIDTPA
+1204 NKSIDTPA

-1243 VQTDSKVIQKRNSS
+1243 VQTDSKIIQKRNSS

-1273 YMQVEKKE
+1273 YMQVDDKK
-1281 FDGEE
+1281 FK
-1286 LDENIYVNQQPFI
+1286 DENINDKILVNQQPFI

-1308 QNIIEG
+1308 QNLIEG

>member
-71 KRSFYEII
+71 KREFYEII

-180 NILLKENNDRL
+180 NILLKETNDRL

-233 IHSYIQEN
+233 ILNYIQEN
-241 IKPAMK
+241 IKPAME
-247 KIESYILS
+247 KIENYILS
-255 YTEKKDKF
+255 YTEKKEKY
-263 LFAKLI
+263 LFTKLI
-269 FASIMLI
+269 IASIMYPIDLLLI
-276 VDLIIIG
+276 GIG
-283 LGVATTPLGV
+283 IATTPMGV
-293 GPLLISLGIAN
+293 GPLLISLGVAK
-304 LSYTS
+304 LSYTYS
-309 SILDIY
+309 LIDLYISN
-315 TSDKE
+315 KE
-320 TYKEQEEINN
+320 TSKEQLEINN

-357 IRGNYIY
+357 IRGNYVY

-384 DMPTYNINYKYNEDI
+384 DIRTYNINYKYNKDI

-458 LYTTPLLSH
+458 LYTTPLLSY

-499 PSVKQELTNKLKVNP
+499 PSVTQELTNKLSINP
-514 TYHISFGAGAEDYK
+514 TYHISYSTGAEDYK
-528 RNYGMHDY
+528 RNYGMYDY

-563 TEKTNYID
+563 TGKTNYID
-571 NILSNIEKIYSEYY
+571 NILSNIEKIYNEYVA
-585 GLLSKLIKTIRQS
+585 LFNSMKNKVESWKIKYIEERQRMLE
-598 DIFIF
+598 DEKFRF
-603 SKISIIKK
+603 FYKQNY
-611 ILRNQSILKND
+611 L
-622 YGYFIFHQ
+622 
-630 DKMEYNKKIPY
+630 EYNKKIPFI
-641 VKQYLINYF
+641 KKHIIHCF
-650 AYYNEIV
+650 AYYNDMVAHIQTY
-657 EFINQK
+657 FIL
-663 NISDDELNIHLN
+663 DDELNIHLN
-675 NLYTRIMNAFQ
+675 NLFNLTMTAYQ
-686 PISYFYTNEQ
+686 SISYFYTNEQ

-708 FIKDQIQEFLDTL
+708 FIKDQIEEFLDKL
-721 IGNCE
+721 INDC
-726 KEFAKITEINQQ
+726 KNEFDKLTGINQRHQ
-738 HRMEFKNYKKIM
+738 MEFINYKNTM
-750 YPFILINFNIYD
+750 YPFILINFNIHDEYD
-762 KYYEYF
+762 KYFDNLCKNIYYF
-768 NNLYISTYDFITY
+768 LKY
-781 RNKTIANIKLNHDK
+781 RDKTITNIRLNHNQ
-795 LSYNDIIFIKI
+795 LSCDAPIFIKL
-806 SEKIFDLS
+806 SEKIFELS
-814 LNMLKNI
+814 LSLLKNI
-821 VFSILFY
+821 VLAILFY
-828 TDITS
+828 TDIS
-833 SNIKFLHYDKI
+833 SRNIKLLNDDKI
-844 KENNLE
+844 KQNNIE
-850 DTFEY
+850 DAFEY
-855 GIIYNFLNQQGVHVK
+855 GIMYNMLTGVSIN
-870 SSFTL
+870 SSFIL
-875 ELYNIIKT
+875 ELYNIIKN

-891 KHTPSEYLVDENRY
+891 KYVSTEYLVGENKY

-919 DKNIRDTADSQTFQS
+919 HKNIENIAGSQRFKS

-939 YEFILDHF
+939 YEFIFYHF
-947 KFKPEYINHHDVIS
+947 KFNPEYINHNDVIS
-961 EQETNITVESKDIAN
+961 EQETNITVESKDIAT

-982 DSINEINEEIELKG
+982 DSINEISEEIEFKG

-1002 KGAKTIGNY
+1002 KGAKKVANY
-1011 LFGALLDEVLQWI
+1011 FFDALLDEVLQWI
-1024 YDIPDKEKLKKYI
+1024 YDIPDKEVLKKYI
-1037 NLYNYMHLDNRFL
+1037 NLYNYMHLDDKFL

-1146 AGASKAWDYIAK
+1146 AGALKAWDYIAK
-1158 EHKNQK
+1158 KHKEQK

-1186 LSDIPDNKETG
+1186 LSNISDNNDIEI
-1197 FNGSKKE
+1197 NGNARMD
-1204 YNKSIDTPA
+1204 NKSIDTPA

-1243 VQTDSKVIQKRNSS
+1243 VQTDSKIIQKRNSS

-1273 YMQVEKKE
+1273 YMQVDDKK
-1281 FDGEE
+1281 FK
-1286 LDENIYVNQQPFI
+1286 DENINDKILVNQQPFI

-1308 QNIIEG
+1308 QNLIEG

>member
-71 KRSFYEII
+71 KREFYEII

-117 LQIPLN
+117 LQIPYN
-123 HILLIR
+123 HISIIK
-129 NTDIDIL
+129 NADIDIL

-146 DVFIK
+146 GVFIK
-151 LEIEIFQSFSVLDK
+151 LEIEIIKSFSVLDK
-165 FRANLLET
+165 FRVNLLET

-180 NILLKENNDRL
+180 NILLKETNDRL

-233 IHSYIQEN
+233 ILNYIQEN
-241 IKPAMK
+241 IKPAME
-247 KIESYILS
+247 KIENYILS
-255 YTEKKDKF
+255 YTEKKEKY
-263 LFAKLI
+263 LFTKLI
-269 FASIMLI
+269 IASIMYPIDLLLI
-276 VDLIIIG
+276 GIG
-283 LGVATTPLGV
+283 IATTPMGV
-293 GPLLISLGIAN
+293 GPLLISLGVAK
-304 LSYTS
+304 LSYTYS
-309 SILDIY
+309 LIDLYISN
-315 TSDKE
+315 KE
-320 TYKEQEEINN
+320 TSKEQLEINN

-357 IRGNYIY
+357 IRGNYVY

-384 DMPTYNINYKYNEDI
+384 DIRTYNINYKYNKDI

-458 LYTTPLLSH
+458 LYTTPLLSY
-467 YLNNKINSNMQK
+467 YLSNKIDSNMNK
-479 KVSEYCNVII
+479 NITDYCNVII

-499 PSVKQELTNKLKVNP
+499 PSVKQELTNKLSINP
-514 TYHISFGAGAEDYK
+514 TYHISYSTGAEDYK
-528 RNYGMHDY
+528 RNYGMYDY

-563 TEKTNYID
+563 TGKTNYID
-571 NILSNIEKIYSEYY
+571 NILSNIEKIYNEYVA
-585 GLLSKLIKTIRQS
+585 LFNSMKNKVESWKIKYIEERQRMLE
-598 DIFIF
+598 DEKFRF
-603 SKISIIKK
+603 FYKQNY
-611 ILRNQSILKND
+611 L
-622 YGYFIFHQ
+622 
-630 DKMEYNKKIPY
+630 EYNKKIPFI
-641 VKQYLINYF
+641 KKHIIHCF
-650 AYYNEIV
+650 AYYNDMVAHIQTY
-657 EFINQK
+657 FIL
-663 NISDDELNIHLN
+663 DDELNIHLN
-675 NLYTRIMNAFQ
+675 NLFNLTMTAYQ
-686 PISYFYTNEQ
+686 SISYFYTNEQ

-708 FIKDQIQEFLDTL
+708 FIKDQIEEFLDKL
-721 IGNCE
+721 INDC
-726 KEFAKITEINQQ
+726 KNEFDKLTGINQRHQ
-738 HRMEFKNYKKIM
+738 MEFINYKNTM
-750 YPFILINFNIYD
+750 YPFILINFNIHDEYD
-762 KYYEYF
+762 KYFDNLCKNIYYF
-768 NNLYISTYDFITY
+768 LKY
-781 RNKTIANIKLNHDK
+781 RDKTITNIRLNHNQ
-795 LSYNDIIFIKI
+795 LSCDAPIFIKL
-806 SEKIFDLS
+806 SEKIFELS
-814 LNMLKNI
+814 LSLLKNI
-821 VFSILFY
+821 VLAILFY
-828 TDITS
+828 TDIS
-833 SNIKFLHYDKI
+833 SRNIKLLNDDKI
-844 KENNLE
+844 KQNNIE
-850 DTFEY
+850 DAFEY
-855 GIIYNFLNQQGVHVK
+855 GIMYNMLTGVSIN
-870 SSFTL
+870 SSFIL
-875 ELYNIIKT
+875 ELYNIIKN

-891 KHTPSEYLVDENRY
+891 KYVSTEYLVGENKY

-919 DKNIRDTADSQTFQS
+919 HKNIENIAGSQRFKS

-939 YEFILDHF
+939 YEFIFYHF
-947 KFKPEYINHHDVIS
+947 KFNPEYINHNDVIS
-961 EQETNITVESKDIAN
+961 EQETNITVESKDIAT

-982 DSINEINEEIELKG
+982 DSINEISEEIEFKG

-1002 KGAKTIGNY
+1002 KGAKKVANY
-1011 LFGALLDEVLQWI
+1011 FFDALLDEVLQWI
-1024 YDIPDKEKLKKYI
+1024 YDIPDKEVLKKYI
-1037 NLYNYMHLDNRFL
+1037 NLYNYMHLDDKFL

-1146 AGASKAWDYIAK
+1146 AGALKAWDYIAK
-1158 EHKNQK
+1158 KHKEQK

-1186 LSDIPDNKETG
+1186 LSNISDNNDIEI
-1197 FNGSKKE
+1197 NGNARMD
-1204 YNKSIDTPA
+1204 NKSIDTPA

-1243 VQTDSKVIQKRNSS
+1243 VQTDSKIIQKRNSS

-1273 YMQVEKKE
+1273 YMQVDDKK
-1281 FDGEE
+1281 FK
-1286 LDENIYVNQQPFI
+1286 DENINDKILVNQQPFI

-1308 QNIIEG
+1308 QNLIEG

>member
-71 KRSFYEII
+71 KREFYEII

-180 NILLKENNDRL
+180 NILLKETNDRL

-233 IHSYIQEN
+233 ILNYIQEN
-241 IKPAMK
+241 IKPAME
-247 KIESYILS
+247 KIENYILS
-255 YTEKKDKF
+255 YTEKKEKY
-263 LFAKLI
+263 LFTKLI
-269 FASIMLI
+269 IASIMYPIDLLLI
-276 VDLIIIG
+276 GIG
-283 LGVATTPLGV
+283 IATTPMGV
-293 GPLLISLGIAN
+293 GPLLISLGVAK
-304 LSYTS
+304 LSYTYS
-309 SILDIY
+309 LIDLYISN
-315 TSDKE
+315 KE
-320 TYKEQEEINN
+320 TSKEQLEINN

-357 IRGNYIY
+357 IRGNYVY

-384 DMPTYNINYKYNEDI
+384 DIRTYNINYKYNKDI

-458 LYTTPLLSH
+458 LYTTPLLSY

-499 PSVKQELTNKLKVNP
+499 PSVTQELTNKLSINP
-514 TYHISFGAGAEDYK
+514 TYHISYSTGAEDYK

-563 TEKTNYID
+563 TGKTNYID
-571 NILSNIEKIYSEYY
+571 NILSNIEKIYNEYVA
-585 GLLSKLIKTIRQS
+585 LFNSMKNKVESWKIKYIEERQRMLE
-598 DIFIF
+598 DEKFRF
-603 SKISIIKK
+603 FYKQNY
-611 ILRNQSILKND
+611 L
-622 YGYFIFHQ
+622 
-630 DKMEYNKKIPY
+630 EYNKKIPFI
-641 VKQYLINYF
+641 KKHIIHCF
-650 AYYNEIV
+650 AYYNDMVAHIQTY
-657 EFINQK
+657 FIL
-663 NISDDELNIHLN
+663 DDELNIHLN
-675 NLYTRIMNAFQ
+675 NLFNLTMTAYQ
-686 PISYFYTNEQ
+686 SISYFYTNEQ

-708 FIKDQIQEFLDTL
+708 FIKDQIEEFLDKL
-721 IGNCE
+721 INDC
-726 KEFAKITEINQQ
+726 KNEFDKLTGINQRHQ
-738 HRMEFKNYKKIM
+738 MEFINYKNTM
-750 YPFILINFNIYD
+750 YPFILINFNIHDEYD
-762 KYYEYF
+762 KYFDNLCKNIYYF
-768 NNLYISTYDFITY
+768 LKY
-781 RNKTIANIKLNHDK
+781 RDKTITNIRLNHNQ
-795 LSYNDIIFIKI
+795 LSCDAPIFIKL
-806 SEKIFDLS
+806 SEKIFELS
-814 LNMLKNI
+814 LSLLKNI
-821 VFSILFY
+821 VLAILFY
-828 TDITS
+828 TDIS
-833 SNIKFLHYDKI
+833 SRNIKLLNDDKI
-844 KENNLE
+844 KQNNIE
-850 DTFEY
+850 DAFEY
-855 GIIYNFLNQQGVHVK
+855 GIMYNMLTGVSIN
-870 SSFTL
+870 SSFIL
-875 ELYNIIKT
+875 ELYNIIKN

-891 KHTPSEYLVDENRY
+891 KYVSTEYLVGENKY

-919 DKNIRDTADSQTFQS
+919 HKNIENIAGSQRFKS

-939 YEFILDHF
+939 YEFIFYHF
-947 KFKPEYINHHDVIS
+947 KFNPEYINHNDVIS
-961 EQETNITVESKDIAN
+961 EQETNITVESKDIAT

-982 DSINEINEEIELKG
+982 DSINEISEEIEFKG

-1002 KGAKTIGNY
+1002 KGAKKVANY
-1011 LFGALLDEVLQWI
+1011 FFDALLDEVLQWI
-1024 YDIPDKEKLKKYI
+1024 YDIPDKEVLKKYI
-1037 NLYNYMHLDNRFL
+1037 NLYNYMHLDDKFL

-1118 LTGMNIKDL
+1118 LTGINVTDL
-1127 DNVLLT
+1127 DNVLLK

-1146 AGASKAWDYIAK
+1146 AGALKAWDYIAK
-1158 EHKNQK
+1158 KHKEQK

-1186 LSDIPDNKETG
+1186 LSNISDNNDIEI
-1197 FNGSKKE
+1197 NGNARMD
-1204 YNKSIDTPA
+1204 NKSIDTPA

-1243 VQTDSKVIQKRNSS
+1243 VQTDSKIIQKRNSS

-1273 YMQVEKKE
+1273 YMQVDSKKFDSEKFQK
-1281 FDGEE
+1281 
-1286 LDENIYVNQQPFI
+1286 YSSVNQQPFI

>member
-1 MENKDSNKN
+1 MDSKDSKKN
-10 FKESI
+10 FKECL
-15 CIAHQTNTYQC
+15 CIAPQTNTYQC

-32 GFAVHCNKVNSET
+32 GFTICCNKVNSET

-53 NIKEDNIY
+53 HIKEDNIY

-71 KRSFYEII
+71 KREFYEII

-117 LQIPLN
+117 LQIPCE
-123 HILLIR
+123 HILSLK
-129 NTDIDIL
+129 NTYIDIL
-136 SVLKNNNIEH
+136 SILKDNNIKKGIF
-146 DVFIK
+146 VK
-151 LEIEIFQSFSVLDK
+151 LEIEIFKSFSVLDK

-180 NILLKENNDRL
+180 NILLKETNDRL
-191 SVNIDALCNDL
+191 SVNIDALCNAL
-202 SMIIHE
+202 AKIIEE
-208 FYTKY
+208 FYTQY

-241 IKPAMK
+241 IKPAME
-247 KIESYILS
+247 KIENYILS
-255 YTEKKDKF
+255 YTEKKEKY
-263 LFAKLI
+263 LFTKLI
-269 FASIMLI
+269 IASIMYPIDLLLI
-276 VDLIIIG
+276 GIG
-283 LGVATTPLGV
+283 IATTPMGV
-293 GPLLISLGIAN
+293 GPLLISLGVAK
-304 LSYTS
+304 LSYTYS
-309 SILDIY
+309 LIDLYISN
-315 TSDKE
+315 KE
-320 TYKEQEEINN
+320 TSKEQLEINN

-357 IRGNYIY
+357 IRGNYVY

-384 DMPTYNINYKYNEDI
+384 DIRTYNINYKYNKDI

-458 LYTTPLLSH
+458 LYTTPLLSY

-499 PSVKQELTNKLKVNP
+499 PSVTQELTNKLSINP
-514 TYHISFGAGAEDYK
+514 TYHISYSTGAEDYK
-528 RNYGMHDY
+528 RNYGMYDY

-563 TEKTNYID
+563 TGKTNYID
-571 NILSNIEKIYSEYY
+571 NILSNIEKIYNEYVA
-585 GLLSKLIKTIRQS
+585 LFNSMKNKVESWKIKYIEERQRMLE
-598 DIFIF
+598 DEKFRF
-603 SKISIIKK
+603 FYKQNY
-611 ILRNQSILKND
+611 L
-622 YGYFIFHQ
+622 
-630 DKMEYNKKIPY
+630 EYNKKIPFI
-641 VKQYLINYF
+641 KKHIIHCF
-650 AYYNEIV
+650 AYYNDMVAHIQTY
-657 EFINQK
+657 FIL
-663 NISDDELNIHLN
+663 DDELNIHLN
-675 NLYTRIMNAFQ
+675 NLFNLTMTAYQ
-686 PISYFYTNEQ
+686 SISYFYTNEQ

-708 FIKDQIQEFLDTL
+708 FIKDQIEEFLDKL
-721 IGNCE
+721 INDC
-726 KEFAKITEINQQ
+726 KNEFDKLTGINQRHQ
-738 HRMEFKNYKKIM
+738 MEFINYKNTM
-750 YPFILINFNIYD
+750 YPFILINFNIHDEYD
-762 KYYEYF
+762 KYFDNLCKNIYYF
-768 NNLYISTYDFITY
+768 LKY
-781 RNKTIANIKLNHDK
+781 RDKTITNIRLNHNQ
-795 LSYNDIIFIKI
+795 LSCDAPIFIKL
-806 SEKIFDLS
+806 SEKIFELS
-814 LNMLKNI
+814 LSLLKNI
-821 VFSILFY
+821 VLAILFY
-828 TDITS
+828 TDIS
-833 SNIKFLHYDKI
+833 SRNIKLLNDDKI
-844 KENNLE
+844 KQNNIE
-850 DTFEY
+850 DAFEY
-855 GIIYNFLNQQGVHVK
+855 GIMYNMLTGVSIN
-870 SSFTL
+870 SSFIL
-875 ELYNIIKT
+875 ELYNIIKN

-891 KHTPSEYLVDENRY
+891 KYVSTEYLVGENKY

-919 DKNIRDTADSQTFQS
+919 HKNIENIAGSQRFKS

-939 YEFILDHF
+939 YEFIFYHF
-947 KFKPEYINHHDVIS
+947 KFNPEYINHNDVIS
-961 EQETNITVESKDIAN
+961 EQETNITVESKDIAT

-982 DSINEINEEIELKG
+982 DSINEISEEIEFKG

-1002 KGAKTIGNY
+1002 KGAKKVANY
-1011 LFGALLDEVLQWI
+1011 FFDALLDEVLQWI
-1024 YDIPDKEKLKKYI
+1024 YDIPDKEVLKKYI
-1037 NLYNYMHLDNRFL
+1037 NLYNYMHLDNKFL

-1118 LTGMNIKDL
+1118 LTGINVTDL
-1127 DNVLLT
+1127 DNVLLK

-1146 AGASKAWDYIAK
+1146 AGALKAWDYIAK

-1243 VQTDSKVIQKRNSS
+1243 VQSDNKKMEKRNSS

-1273 YMQVEKKE
+1273 YMQVDDKK
-1281 FDGEE
+1281 FK
-1286 LDENIYVNQQPFI
+1286 DENINDKILVNQQPFI

-1308 QNIIEG
+1308 QNLIEG

>member
-71 KRSFYEII
+71 KREFYEII

-117 LQIPLN
+117 LQIPYN
-123 HILLIR
+123 HISIIK
-129 NTDIDIL
+129 NADIDIL

-146 DVFIK
+146 GVFIK
-151 LEIEIFQSFSVLDK
+151 LEIEIIKSFSVLDK
-165 FRANLLET
+165 FRVNLLET

-180 NILLKENNDRL
+180 NILLKETNDRL

-233 IHSYIQEN
+233 ILNYIQEN
-241 IKPAMK
+241 IKPAME
-247 KIESYILS
+247 KIENYILS
-255 YTEKKDKF
+255 YTEKKEKY
-263 LFAKLI
+263 LFTKLI
-269 FASIMLI
+269 IASIMYPIDLLLI
-276 VDLIIIG
+276 GIG
-283 LGVATTPLGV
+283 IATTPMGV
-293 GPLLISLGIAN
+293 GPLLISLGVAK
-304 LSYTS
+304 LSYTYS
-309 SILDIY
+309 LIDLYISN
-315 TSDKE
+315 KE
-320 TYKEQEEINN
+320 TSKEQLEINN

-357 IRGNYIY
+357 IRGNYVY

-384 DMPTYNINYKYNEDI
+384 DIRTYNINYKYNKDI

-458 LYTTPLLSH
+458 LYTTPLLSY

-499 PSVKQELTNKLKVNP
+499 PSVTQELTNKLSINP
-514 TYHISFGAGAEDYK
+514 TYHISYSTGAEDYK
-528 RNYGMHDY
+528 RNYGMYDY

-563 TEKTNYID
+563 TGKTNYID
-571 NILSNIEKIYSEYY
+571 NILSNIEKIYNEYVA
-585 GLLSKLIKTIRQS
+585 LFNSMKNKVESWKIKYIEERQRMLE
-598 DIFIF
+598 DEKFRF
-603 SKISIIKK
+603 FYKQNY
-611 ILRNQSILKND
+611 L
-622 YGYFIFHQ
+622 
-630 DKMEYNKKIPY
+630 EYNKKIPFI
-641 VKQYLINYF
+641 KKHIIHCF
-650 AYYNEIV
+650 AYYNDMVAHIQTY
-657 EFINQK
+657 FIL
-663 NISDDELNIHLN
+663 DDELNIHLN
-675 NLYTRIMNAFQ
+675 NLFNLTMTAYQ
-686 PISYFYTNEQ
+686 SISYFYTNEQ

-708 FIKDQIQEFLDTL
+708 FIKDQIEEFLDKL
-721 IGNCE
+721 INDC
-726 KEFAKITEINQQ
+726 KNEFDKLTGINQRHQ
-738 HRMEFKNYKKIM
+738 MEFINYKNTM
-750 YPFILINFNIYD
+750 YPFILINFNIHDEYD
-762 KYYEYF
+762 KYFDNLCKNIYYF
-768 NNLYISTYDFITY
+768 LKY
-781 RNKTIANIKLNHDK
+781 RDKTITNIRLNHNQ
-795 LSYNDIIFIKI
+795 LSCDAPIFIKL
-806 SEKIFDLS
+806 SEKIFELS
-814 LNMLKNI
+814 LSLLKNI
-821 VFSILFY
+821 VLAILFY
-828 TDITS
+828 TDIS
-833 SNIKFLHYDKI
+833 SRNIKLLNDDKI
-844 KENNLE
+844 KQNNIE
-850 DTFEY
+850 DAFEY
-855 GIIYNFLNQQGVHVK
+855 GIMYNMLTGVSIN
-870 SSFTL
+870 SSFIL
-875 ELYNIIKT
+875 ELYNIIKN

-891 KHTPSEYLVDENRY
+891 KYVSTEYLVGENKY

-919 DKNIRDTADSQTFQS
+919 HKNIENIAGSQRFKS

-939 YEFILDHF
+939 YEFIFYHF
-947 KFKPEYINHHDVIS
+947 KFNPEYINHNDVIS
-961 EQETNITVESKDIAN
+961 EQETNITVESKDIAT

-982 DSINEINEEIELKG
+982 DSINEISEEIEFKG

-1002 KGAKTIGNY
+1002 KGAKKVANY
-1011 LFGALLDEVLQWI
+1011 FFDALLDEVLQWI
-1024 YDIPDKEKLKKYI
+1024 YDIPDKEVLKKYI
-1037 NLYNYMHLDNRFL
+1037 NLYNYMHLDDKFL

-1146 AGASKAWDYIAK
+1146 AGALKAWDYIAK
-1158 EHKNQK
+1158 KHKEQK

-1186 LSDIPDNKETG
+1186 LSNISDNNDIEI
-1197 FNGSKKE
+1197 NGNARMD
-1204 YNKSIDTPA
+1204 NKSIDTPA

-1243 VQTDSKVIQKRNSS
+1243 VQTDSKIIQKRNSS

-1273 YMQVEKKE
+1273 YMQVDSKKFDSEKFQK
-1281 FDGEE
+1281 
-1286 LDENIYVNQQPFI
+1286 YSSVNQQPFI

>member
-71 KRSFYEII
+71 KREFYEII

-117 LQIPLN
+117 LQIPYN
-123 HILLIR
+123 HISIIK
-129 NTDIDIL
+129 NADIDIL

-146 DVFIK
+146 GVFIK
-151 LEIEIFQSFSVLDK
+151 LEIEIIKSFSVLDK
-165 FRANLLET
+165 FRVNLLET

-180 NILLKENNDRL
+180 NILLKETNDRL

-233 IHSYIQEN
+233 ILNYIQEN
-241 IKPAMK
+241 IKPAME
-247 KIESYILS
+247 KIENYILS
-255 YTEKKDKF
+255 YTEKKEKY
-263 LFAKLI
+263 LFTKLI
-269 FASIMLI
+269 IASIMYPIDLLLI
-276 VDLIIIG
+276 GIG
-283 LGVATTPLGV
+283 IATTPMGV
-293 GPLLISLGIAN
+293 GPLLISLGVAK
-304 LSYTS
+304 LSYTYS
-309 SILDIY
+309 LIDLYISN
-315 TSDKE
+315 KE
-320 TYKEQEEINN
+320 TSKEQLEINN

-357 IRGNYIY
+357 IRGNYVY

-384 DMPTYNINYKYNEDI
+384 DIRTYNINYKYNKDI
-399 QKDSTFSSVFNEIY
+399 QKDSTFSTVFNEIY

-458 LYTTPLLSH
+458 LYTTPLLSY
-467 YLNNKINSNMQK
+467 YLSNKIDSNMNK
-479 KVSEYCNVII
+479 NITDYCNVII

-499 PSVKQELTNKLKVNP
+499 PSVKQELTNKLSINP
-514 TYHISFGAGAEDYK
+514 TYHISYSTGAEDYK

-571 NILSNIEKIYSEYY
+571 NILSNIEKIYNEYVA
-585 GLLSKLIKTIRQS
+585 LFNSMKNKVESWKIKYIEERQRMLE
-598 DIFIF
+598 DEKFRF
-603 SKISIIKK
+603 FYKQNY
-611 ILRNQSILKND
+611 L
-622 YGYFIFHQ
+622 
-630 DKMEYNKKIPY
+630 EYNKKIPFI
-641 VKQYLINYF
+641 KKHIIHCF
-650 AYYNEIV
+650 AYYNDMVAHIQTY
-657 EFINQK
+657 FIL
-663 NISDDELNIHLN
+663 DDELNIHLN
-675 NLYTRIMNAFQ
+675 NLFNLTMTAYQ
-686 PISYFYTNEQ
+686 SISYFYTNEQ

-708 FIKDQIQEFLDTL
+708 FIKDQIEEFLDKL
-721 IGNCE
+721 INDC
-726 KEFAKITEINQQ
+726 KNEFDKLTGINQRHQ
-738 HRMEFKNYKKIM
+738 MEFINYKNTM
-750 YPFILINFNIYD
+750 YPFILINFNIHDEYD
-762 KYYEYF
+762 KYFDNLCKNIYYF
-768 NNLYISTYDFITY
+768 LKY
-781 RNKTIANIKLNHDK
+781 RDKTITNIRLNHNQ
-795 LSYNDIIFIKI
+795 LSCDAPIFIKL
-806 SEKIFDLS
+806 SEKIFELS
-814 LNMLKNI
+814 LSLLKNI
-821 VFSILFY
+821 VLAILFY
-828 TDITS
+828 TDIS
-833 SNIKFLHYDKI
+833 SRNIKLLNDDKI
-844 KENNLE
+844 KQNNIE
-850 DTFEY
+850 DAFEY
-855 GIIYNFLNQQGVHVK
+855 GIMYNMLTGVSIN
-870 SSFTL
+870 SSFIL
-875 ELYNIIKT
+875 ELYNIIKN

-891 KHTPSEYLVDENRY
+891 KYVSTEYLVGENKY

-919 DKNIRDTADSQTFQS
+919 HKNIENIAGSQRFKS

-939 YEFILDHF
+939 YEFIFYHF
-947 KFKPEYINHHDVIS
+947 KFNPEYINHNDVIS
-961 EQETNITVESKDIAN
+961 EQETNITVESKDIAT

-982 DSINEINEEIELKG
+982 DSINEISEEIEFKG

-1002 KGAKTIGNY
+1002 KGAKKVANY
-1011 LFGALLDEVLQWI
+1011 FFDALLDEVLQWI
-1024 YDIPDKEKLKKYI
+1024 YDIPDKEVLKKYI
-1037 NLYNYMHLDNRFL
+1037 NLYNYMHLDDKFL

-1146 AGASKAWDYIAK
+1146 AGALKAWDYIAK
-1158 EHKNQK
+1158 KHKEQK

-1186 LSDIPDNKETG
+1186 LSNISDNNDIEI
-1197 FNGSKKE
+1197 NGNNQESDE
-1204 YNKSIDTPA
+1204 SIDTPA

-1243 VQTDSKVIQKRNSS
+1243 VQSDNKKMEKRNSS

-1273 YMQVEKKE
+1273 YMQVDSKKFDSEKFQK
-1281 FDGEE
+1281 
-1286 LDENIYVNQQPFI
+1286 YSSVNQQPFI